1 MGRINVFTLE
11 ASITLDASSYESEMA
26 KAAKTAKDTGN
37 AVSTSSS
44 AMESAM
50 IKVPVAADKVAKGME
65 NLGKSTTKAS
75 DGIDG
80 VKKTTEETK
89 KPLGEI
95 PPLTQKVKSA
105 FEKLSESVTKQ
116 ASDLDEL
123 KAKYASLYLEQGE
136 ESAEAQEVARQITE
150 LSTSLGENKAKIS
163 EAVDAAN
170 KFDTTMHD
178 TSEAV
183 DDVAEAV
190 EDAGDKTNLFADILK
205 ANLASGAII
214 SGVKKLAGVVAD
226 VGKAAYT
233 SYAQHEQLTDGI
245 KKLYGDAAQ
254 AVISNANGAYKSAQM
269 SANSYM
275 SNIMGFSA
283 ALVESLNKDQKE
295 AAKVA
300 DTALRDVA
308 DNANAFGKYTVEELA
323 GVYQA
328 LAKGQYQTLD
338 NLMLGFAGTKEGL
351 QQLLDKANELNE
363 EQGIHTQYSINNFA
377 DIVNAIHKVQEEM
390 GIAGTASGEAAN
402 TIEGSTAMAKAAW
415 ENLATGMADSSA
427 DMEGLTKDF
436 VDSVFTAGRNIIPRV
451 QQIVTGV
458 GTATVEAIS
467 YLRETN
473 SAIDL
478 LVTAFEFA
486 ATAATVAGTAIGANM
501 AGKAIA
507 NIATIFTANA
517 SALAFFTAE
526 SGKAAVAE
534 ATLNGVFSVSEI
546 AVGVLT
552 GKISLATAAQY
563 AWNTAINA
571 NPIGLIAAAVA
582 ALAIGIGKATKAHKD
597 FVKELAG
604 EPQTVEEARAK
615 VEELEQQYEEAS
627 KARLE
632 AFSSDAGF
640 SGDTVE
646 MERLAEAI
654 KQAKQN
660 LADLEAQEQAA
671 AEEAAKPVNVIK
683 AASEEYA
690 ATAQSILED
699 YQNTYTTIY
708 NGLHDVGSAF
718 TSQIEVAKMSWDD
731 FMGNLKGNTEVLQQI
746 DEDFAFVSEKA
757 DLAGISVDGLSQYL
771 ASMSTGEQAGFLAGL
786 RDELEDMS
794 GGTDG
799 LSKKL
804 AELMDNVSA
813 YEAAGAETSDGL
825 ALAVE
830 NVNARMQEAADS
842 YVEKVGD
849 LDQEAEATEAA
860 TNTMSGLVAGIDS
873 STPGVLAKLDSLASQ
888 MKSRLTNSFA
898 NYTLTIKANIKG
910 SNVPGA
916 KSGLDYVPYDDYL
929 VRLHKGEK
937 VLTAEEARAYRAG
950 ESAGASGGADYDGAG
965 FSGGSRGVTIIQN
978 IQSVAQTPVELAAAT
993 EAYFTQARW
1002 TI

>member
-1 MGRINVFTLE
+1 MGANVFNLE
-11 ASITLDASSYESEMA
+11 ATITLNADEYERSLKDSE
-26 KAAKTAKDTGN
+26 
-37 AVSTSSS
+37 
-44 AMESAM
+44 
-50 IKVPVAADKVAKGME
+50 
-65 NLGKSTTKAS
+65 
-75 DGIDG
+75 
-80 VKKTTEETK
+80 KKT
-89 KPLGEI
+89 
-95 PPLTQKVKSA
+95 
-105 FEKLSESVTKQ
+105 
-116 ASDLDEL
+116 
-123 KAKYASLYLEQGE
+123 
-136 ESAEAQEVARQITE
+136 
-150 LSTSLGENKAKIS
+150 ST
-163 EAVDAAN
+163 
-170 KFDTTMHD
+170 
-178 TSEAV
+178 
-183 DDVAEAV
+183 
-190 EDAGDKTNLFADILK
+190 FADVLK
-205 ANLASGAII
+205 ANLASDTIKA
-214 SGVKKLAGVVAD
+214 GVKKLAGVVAD

-233 SYAQHEQLTDGI
+233 SYARYEQLAGGAQ
-245 KKLYGDAAQ
+245 LMFGDAYDFVAEK
-254 AVISNANGAYKSAQM
+254 ARNAYETVQM
-269 SANSYM
+269 SQNDYLQQVNGFATGLKTALGGNVQAAAKLADKVITAEANVVAATGNTQEAVQNAFNGIMKSNYTMLDNLQLGITPTKEGFQQLIDKVNEWNAENGEATSYTID
-275 SNIMGFSA
+275 NLADCQA
-283 ALVESLNKDQKE
+283 ALVDYIEMQGLAGYAANE
-295 AAKVA
+295 AA
-300 DTALRDVA
+300 
-308 DNANAFGKYTVEELA
+308 G
-323 GVYQA
+323 
-328 LAKGQYQTLD
+328 
-338 NLMLGFAGTKEGL
+338 
-351 QQLLDKANELNE
+351 
-363 EQGIHTQYSINNFA
+363 
-377 DIVNAIHKVQEEM
+377 
-390 GIAGTASGEAAN
+390 
-402 TIEGSTAMAKAAW
+402 TIEGSTASMKAAW
-415 ENLATGMADSSA
+415 QNLATGMADSSA

-436 VDSVFTAGRNIIPRV
+436 VDSVFTAGKNIIPRV

-486 ATAATVAGTAIGANM
+486 ATAATVAGTAIAANM

-507 NIATIFTANA
+507 NIATVFTANA

-632 AFSSDAGF
+632 MFTSDAGF

-671 AEEAAKPVNVIK
+671 AEEAAKPANVIK

-690 ATAQSILED
+690 AAAQSILED

-718 TSQIEVAKMSWDD
+718 TSKIEVAKMSWDD

-757 DLAGISVDGLSQYL
+757 DLAGVSIDGLAQYL
-771 ASMSTGEQAGFLAGL
+771 ASMSTGEQAGFLAGV
-786 RDELEDMS
+786 RKELEDMS

-799 LSKKL
+799 LSRKF
-804 AELMDNVSA
+804 ATLMDGISA
-813 YEAAGAETSDGL
+813 YEAAGTETSDGL

-849 LDQEAEATEAA
+849 LDQEAAATEAA

-950 ESAGASGGADYDGAG
+950 ESAGTSGGADYDGVGFAG
-965 FSGGSRGVTIIQN
+965 GGRGVTIIQN
-978 IQSVAQTPVELAAAT
+978 INSPVQSEVELAAAT

>member
-1 MGRINVFTLE
+1 
-11 ASITLDASSYESEMA
+11 
-26 KAAKTAKDTGN
+26 
-37 AVSTSSS
+37 
-44 AMESAM
+44 
-50 IKVPVAADKVAKGME
+50 
-65 NLGKSTTKAS
+65 
-75 DGIDG
+75 
-80 VKKTTEETK
+80 
-89 KPLGEI
+89 
-95 PPLTQKVKSA
+95 
-105 FEKLSESVTKQ
+105 
-116 ASDLDEL
+116 
-123 KAKYASLYLEQGE
+123 
-136 ESAEAQEVARQITE
+136 
-150 LSTSLGENKAKIS
+150 
-163 EAVDAAN
+163 
-170 KFDTTMHD
+170 
-178 TSEAV
+178 
-183 DDVAEAV
+183 
-190 EDAGDKTNLFADILK
+190 
-205 ANLASGAII
+205 
-214 SGVKKLAGVVAD
+214 
-226 VGKAAYT
+226 
-233 SYAQHEQLTDGI
+233 
-245 KKLYGDAAQ
+245 
-254 AVISNANGAYKSAQM
+254 
-269 SANSYM
+269 
-275 SNIMGFSA
+275 MGFSA

-363 EQGIHTQYSINNFA
+363 EQGIHTQYSVDNFA

-390 GIAGTASGEAAN
+390 GIAGTASGEAAG
-402 TIEGSTAMAKAAW
+402 TIEGSTASMKAAW
-415 ENLATGMADSSA
+415 ENLATGIADENA
-427 DMEGLTKDF
+427 DIDKLTKGF
-436 VDSVFTAGRNIIPRV
+436 VDSVVAAGDNVVPRV
-451 QQIVTGV
+451 KQIVTGL
-458 GTATVEAIS
+458 GTATTEAIS

-473 SAIDL
+473 STIG
-478 LVTAFEFA
+478 LVITVLEGA
-486 ATAATVAGTAIGANM
+486 ADAAVVVGA
-501 AGKAIA
+501 A
-507 NIATIFTANA
+507 FTANLAGKTIAGIATNFMEIA
-517 SALAFFTAE
+517 SALELTTIE
-526 SGKAAVAE
+526 SGRAAVAQ
-534 ATLNGVFSVSEI
+534 ATLSGTFTVSEI

-552 GKISLATAAQY
+552 GQISLATAAQY
-563 AWNTAINA
+563 AWNTAIKA
-571 NPIGLIAAAVA
+571 NPIGLFAAAVA

-646 MERLAEAI
+646 MDRLSEAI

-671 AEEAAKPVNVIK
+671 AEEAAKPANVIK

-690 ATAQSILED
+690 AAAQSILED

-718 TSQIEVAKMSWDD
+718 TSQIEVVKMSWDGL
-731 FMGNLKGNTEVLQQI
+731 MGNLHGNTEVLQQI
-746 DEDFAFVSEKA
+746 DEDFAFIREKA
-757 DLAGISVDGLSQYL
+757 DLAGVSIDGLGKYL
-771 ASMSTGEQAGFLAGL
+771 ASMSDGEKAGFLAGV
-786 RDELEDMS
+786 REELEDMS

-799 LSKKL
+799 LSRKF

-813 YEAAGAETSDGL
+813 YEAAGTETSDGL
-825 ALAVE
+825 ALAVA
-830 NVNARMQEAADS
+830 NVEARMQEAADS

-849 LDQEAEATEAA
+849 LDQEAAATEAA

-873 STPGVLAKLDSLASQ
+873 STPGVLDKLDSLASQ

>member
-1 MGRINVFTLE
+1 MAANVFELFATI
-11 ASITLDASSYESEMA
+11 SLDTDEYER
-26 KAAKTAKDTGN
+26 KLKD
-37 AVSTSSS
+37 S
-44 AMESAM
+44 
-50 IKVPVAADKVAKGME
+50 
-65 NLGKSTTKAS
+65 
-75 DGIDG
+75 
-80 VKKTTEETK
+80 
-89 KPLGEI
+89 
-95 PPLTQKVKSA
+95 
-105 FEKLSESVTKQ
+105 
-116 ASDLDEL
+116 
-123 KAKYASLYLEQGE
+123 
-136 ESAEAQEVARQITE
+136 
-150 LSTSLGENKAKIS
+150 ENK
-163 EAVDAAN
+163 
-170 KFDTTMHD
+170 
-178 TSEAV
+178 TS
-183 DDVAEAV
+183 
-190 EDAGDKTNLFADILK
+190 TFADVLK

-214 SGVKKLAGVVAD
+214 AGVKKLAGVVAD

-233 SYAQHEQLTDGI
+233 SYARYEQLAGGAQ
-245 KKLYGDAAQ
+245 LMFGDAYDFVAEK
-254 AVISNANGAYKSAQM
+254 ARNAYKTVQM
-269 SANSYM
+269 SQNDYLQQVNGFATGLKTALGGNVQAAAELADKVITAEADVVAATGTTQEAVQNAFNGIMKSNYTMLDNLQLGITPTKEGFQQLIDKVNEWNAENGEATSYTID
-275 SNIMGFSA
+275 NLADCQA
-283 ALVESLNKDQKE
+283 ALVDYIEMQGLAGYAANE
-295 AAKVA
+295 AA
-300 DTALRDVA
+300 
-308 DNANAFGKYTVEELA
+308 G
-323 GVYQA
+323 
-328 LAKGQYQTLD
+328 
-338 NLMLGFAGTKEGL
+338 
-351 QQLLDKANELNE
+351 
-363 EQGIHTQYSINNFA
+363 
-377 DIVNAIHKVQEEM
+377 
-390 GIAGTASGEAAN
+390 
-402 TIEGSTAMAKAAW
+402 TIEGSTASMKAAW
-415 ENLATGMADSSA
+415 QNLATGMADSNA
-427 DMEGLTKDF
+427 DIKGLTQDF
-436 VDSVFTAGRNIIPRV
+436 VDSVFTAGKNIVPRV

-467 YLRETN
+467 YLRGTN

-486 ATAATVAGTAIGANM
+486 ATAATVAGTAIGVNM

-517 SALAFFTAE
+517 SALSFFTAE

-552 GKISLATAAQY
+552 GQISLATAAQY

-671 AEEAAKPVNVIK
+671 AEEAAKPANVIK

-690 ATAQSILED
+690 AAAQSILED

-718 TSQIEVAKMSWDD
+718 TSQIEVVKMSWDD

-794 GGTDG
+794 GGTEG

-813 YEAAGAETSDGL
+813 YEAAGTETSDGL

-849 LDQEAEATEAA
+849 LDQEAAATEAA

>member
-1 MGRINVFTLE
+1 MAANVFELFATI
-11 ASITLDASSYESEMA
+11 SLDTDEYER
-26 KAAKTAKDTGN
+26 KLKD
-37 AVSTSSS
+37 S
-44 AMESAM
+44 
-50 IKVPVAADKVAKGME
+50 
-65 NLGKSTTKAS
+65 
-75 DGIDG
+75 
-80 VKKTTEETK
+80 
-89 KPLGEI
+89 
-95 PPLTQKVKSA
+95 
-105 FEKLSESVTKQ
+105 
-116 ASDLDEL
+116 
-123 KAKYASLYLEQGE
+123 
-136 ESAEAQEVARQITE
+136 
-150 LSTSLGENKAKIS
+150 ENK
-163 EAVDAAN
+163 
-170 KFDTTMHD
+170 
-178 TSEAV
+178 TS
-183 DDVAEAV
+183 
-190 EDAGDKTNLFADILK
+190 TFADVLK

-214 SGVKKLAGVVAD
+214 AGVKKLAGVVAD

-233 SYAQHEQLTDGI
+233 SYARYEQLAGGAQ
-245 KKLYGDAAQ
+245 LMFGDAYDFVAEKARNAYKTVQMSQNDYLQQVNGFATGLKTALGGNAQ
-254 AVISNANGAYKSAQM
+254 AAAELADKVITAEADVVAATGNSQEAVQNAFNGIMKSNYTMLDNLQLGIAPTKEGFQQLIDKVNEWNAENGEAT
-269 SANSYM
+269 SYTID
-275 SNIMGFSA
+275 NLADCQA
-283 ALVESLNKDQKE
+283 ALVDYIEMQGLAGYAANE
-295 AAKVA
+295 AA
-300 DTALRDVA
+300 
-308 DNANAFGKYTVEELA
+308 G
-323 GVYQA
+323 
-328 LAKGQYQTLD
+328 
-338 NLMLGFAGTKEGL
+338 
-351 QQLLDKANELNE
+351 
-363 EQGIHTQYSINNFA
+363 
-377 DIVNAIHKVQEEM
+377 
-390 GIAGTASGEAAN
+390 
-402 TIEGSTAMAKAAW
+402 TIEGSTASMKAAW
-415 ENLATGMADSSA
+415 QNLATGMADSNA

-458 GTATVEAIS
+458 GAATAEAIS

-486 ATAATVAGTAIGANM
+486 ATAATVAGTAIGASM

-552 GKISLATAAQY
+552 GQISLATAAQY

-671 AEEAAKPVNVIK
+671 AEEAAKPANVIK

-690 ATAQSILED
+690 AAAQSILED

-718 TSQIEVAKMSWDD
+718 TSQIEVVKMSWDD

-794 GGTDG
+794 GGTEG

-813 YEAAGAETSDGL
+813 YEAAGTETSDGL

-849 LDQEAEATEAA
+849 LDQEAAATEAA

>member
-1 MGRINVFTLE
+1 MAANVFELFATI
-11 ASITLDASSYESEMA
+11 SLDTDEYER
-26 KAAKTAKDTGN
+26 KLKD
-37 AVSTSSS
+37 S
-44 AMESAM
+44 
-50 IKVPVAADKVAKGME
+50 
-65 NLGKSTTKAS
+65 
-75 DGIDG
+75 
-80 VKKTTEETK
+80 
-89 KPLGEI
+89 
-95 PPLTQKVKSA
+95 
-105 FEKLSESVTKQ
+105 
-116 ASDLDEL
+116 
-123 KAKYASLYLEQGE
+123 
-136 ESAEAQEVARQITE
+136 
-150 LSTSLGENKAKIS
+150 ENK
-163 EAVDAAN
+163 
-170 KFDTTMHD
+170 
-178 TSEAV
+178 TS
-183 DDVAEAV
+183 
-190 EDAGDKTNLFADILK
+190 TFADVLK

-214 SGVKKLAGVVAD
+214 AGVKKLAGVVAD

-233 SYAQHEQLTDGI
+233 SYARYEQLAGGAQ
-245 KKLYGDAAQ
+245 LMFGDAYDFVAEK
-254 AVISNANGAYKSAQM
+254 ARNAYKTVQM
-269 SANSYM
+269 SQNDYLQQVNGFATGLKTALGGNVQAAAELADKVITAEADVVAATGNSQEAVQNAFNGIM
-275 SNIMGFSA
+275 KSNYTMLDNLQLGIAPTKEGFQQLIDKVNEWNAENGEATSYTIDNLADCQA
-283 ALVESLNKDQKE
+283 ALVDYIEMQGLAGYAANE
-295 AAKVA
+295 AA
-300 DTALRDVA
+300 
-308 DNANAFGKYTVEELA
+308 G
-323 GVYQA
+323 
-328 LAKGQYQTLD
+328 
-338 NLMLGFAGTKEGL
+338 
-351 QQLLDKANELNE
+351 
-363 EQGIHTQYSINNFA
+363 
-377 DIVNAIHKVQEEM
+377 
-390 GIAGTASGEAAN
+390 
-402 TIEGSTAMAKAAW
+402 TIEGSTASMKAAW
-415 ENLATGMADSSA
+415 QNLATGMADSNA

-436 VDSVFTAGRNIIPRV
+436 VDSVFTAGKNIIPRV

-486 ATAATVAGTAIGANM
+486 ATAATVAGTAIGASM

-552 GKISLATAAQY
+552 GQISLATAAQY

-671 AEEAAKPVNVIK
+671 AEEAAKPANVIK

-690 ATAQSILED
+690 AAAQSILED

-718 TSQIEVAKMSWDD
+718 TSQIEVVKMSWDGL
-731 FMGNLKGNTEVLQQI
+731 MGNLHGNTEVLQQI
-746 DEDFAFVSEKA
+746 DEDFAFIREKA
-757 DLAGISVDGLSQYL
+757 DLAGVSIDGLGKYL
-771 ASMSTGEQAGFLAGL
+771 ASMSDGEKAGFLAGV
-786 RDELEDMS
+786 REELEDMS

-799 LSKKL
+799 LSRKF

-813 YEAAGAETSDGL
+813 YEAAGTETSDGL

-830 NVNARMQEAADS
+830 NVKSRMQEAADS

-849 LDQEAEATEAA
+849 LDQEAAATEAA

-873 STPGVLAKLDSLASQ
+873 STPGVLDKLDSLASQ

-950 ESAGASGGADYDGAG
+950 KSAGASGGADYDGVGFAG
-965 FSGGSRGVTIIQN
+965 GGRGVTIIQN
-978 IQSVAQTPVELAAAT
+978 INSPVQSEVELAAAT
-993 EAYFTQARW
+993 EAYFIQARW

>member
-1 MGRINVFTLE
+1 MGANVFNLE
-11 ASITLDASSYESEMA
+11 ATITLNADEYERSLKDSE
-26 KAAKTAKDTGN
+26 
-37 AVSTSSS
+37 
-44 AMESAM
+44 
-50 IKVPVAADKVAKGME
+50 
-65 NLGKSTTKAS
+65 
-75 DGIDG
+75 
-80 VKKTTEETK
+80 KKT
-89 KPLGEI
+89 
-95 PPLTQKVKSA
+95 
-105 FEKLSESVTKQ
+105 
-116 ASDLDEL
+116 
-123 KAKYASLYLEQGE
+123 
-136 ESAEAQEVARQITE
+136 
-150 LSTSLGENKAKIS
+150 ST
-163 EAVDAAN
+163 
-170 KFDTTMHD
+170 
-178 TSEAV
+178 
-183 DDVAEAV
+183 
-190 EDAGDKTNLFADILK
+190 FADVLK
-205 ANLASGAII
+205 ANLASDTIKA
-214 SGVKKLAGVVAD
+214 GVKKLAGVVAD

-233 SYAQHEQLTDGI
+233 SYARYEQLAGGAQ
-245 KKLYGDAAQ
+245 LMFGDAYDSVAEK
-254 AVISNANGAYKSAQM
+254 ARNAYKTVQM
-269 SANSYM
+269 SQNDYLQQVNGFATGLKTALGGNVQAAAELADKVITAEADVVAATGNTQEAVQNAFNGIMKSNYTMLDNLQLGITPTKEGFQQLIDKVNEWNAENGKATSYTID
-275 SNIMGFSA
+275 NLADCQA
-283 ALVESLNKDQKE
+283 ALVDYIEMQGLAGYAANE
-295 AAKVA
+295 AA
-300 DTALRDVA
+300 D
-308 DNANAFGKYTVEELA
+308 
-323 GVYQA
+323 
-328 LAKGQYQTLD
+328 
-338 NLMLGFAGTKEGL
+338 
-351 QQLLDKANELNE
+351 
-363 EQGIHTQYSINNFA
+363 
-377 DIVNAIHKVQEEM
+377 
-390 GIAGTASGEAAN
+390 
-402 TIEGSTAMAKAAW
+402 TIEGSTASMKAAW
-415 ENLATGMADSSA
+415 QNLATGMADSNA
-427 DMEGLTKDF
+427 DIKGLTQDF

-478 LVTAFEFA
+478 LVAAFEFA
-486 ATAATVAGTAIGANM
+486 ATAATIAGTAIGASM

-526 SGKAAVAE
+526 SGRAAVAE

-552 GKISLATAAQY
+552 GQISLATAAQY

-582 ALAIGIGKATKAHKD
+582 ALAIGIGKATKAHKE

-632 AFSSDAGF
+632 MFSSDAGF

-646 MERLAEAI
+646 MERLSEAI

-718 TSQIEVAKMSWDD
+718 TSQIEVVKMSWDD
-731 FMGNLKGNTEVLQQI
+731 FMGNLTGNTEVLQQI
-746 DEDFAFVSEKA
+746 DEDFAFISEKA

-794 GGTDG
+794 GGTEG

-813 YEAAGAETSDGL
+813 YEAAGTETSDGL

-830 NVNARMQEAADS
+830 NVKSRMQEAADS

-849 LDQEAEATEAA
+849 LDMEAEATEAA

-873 STPGVLAKLDSLASQ
+873 STPGVLTKLDSLASQ

-950 ESAGASGGADYDGAG
+950 KPAGASGGADYDGVGFAG
-965 FSGGSRGVTIIQN
+965 GGRGVTIIQN
-978 IQSVAQTPVELAAAT
+978 INSPVQSEVELAAAT

>member
-1 MGRINVFTLE
+1 MAANVFE
-11 ASITLDASSYESEMA
+11 
-26 KAAKTAKDTGN
+26 
-37 AVSTSSS
+37 
-44 AMESAM
+44 
-50 IKVPVAADKVAKGME
+50 
-65 NLGKSTTKAS
+65 
-75 DGIDG
+75 
-80 VKKTTEETK
+80 
-89 KPLGEI
+89 
-95 PPLTQKVKSA
+95 
-105 FEKLSESVTKQ
+105 
-116 ASDLDEL
+116 
-123 KAKYASLYLEQGE
+123 
-136 ESAEAQEVARQITE
+136 
-150 LSTSLGENKAKIS
+150 
-163 EAVDAAN
+163 
-170 KFDTTMHD
+170 
-178 TSEAV
+178 
-183 DDVAEAV
+183 
-190 EDAGDKTNLFADILK
+190 LFATISLDTDEYERKLKDSGNKTSTFADVLK

-214 SGVKKLAGVVAD
+214 AGVKKLAGVVAD

-233 SYAQHEQLTDGI
+233 SYARYEQLAGGAQ
-245 KKLYGDAAQ
+245 LMFGDAYDFVAEK
-254 AVISNANGAYKSAQM
+254 ARNAYKTVQM
-269 SANSYM
+269 SQNDYLQQVNGFATGLKTALGGNVQAAAELADKVITAEADVVAATGNTQEAVQNAFNGIM
-275 SNIMGFSA
+275 KSNFTMLDNLQLGITPTKEGFQQLIDKVNEWNAENGEATAYTIDNLADCQA
-283 ALVESLNKDQKE
+283 ALVDYIEMQGLAGYAANE
-295 AAKVA
+295 AA
-300 DTALRDVA
+300 
-308 DNANAFGKYTVEELA
+308 G
-323 GVYQA
+323 
-328 LAKGQYQTLD
+328 
-338 NLMLGFAGTKEGL
+338 
-351 QQLLDKANELNE
+351 
-363 EQGIHTQYSINNFA
+363 
-377 DIVNAIHKVQEEM
+377 
-390 GIAGTASGEAAN
+390 
-402 TIEGSTAMAKAAW
+402 TIEGSTASMKAAW
-415 ENLATGMADSSA
+415 QNLATGMADSSA

-458 GTATVEAIS
+458 GAATAEAIS

-486 ATAATVAGTAIGANM
+486 ATAATVAGTAIGASM

-552 GKISLATAAQY
+552 GQISLATAAQY

-632 AFSSDAGF
+632 MFTSDAGF

-794 GGTDG
+794 GGTEG

-813 YEAAGAETSDGL
+813 YEAAGTETSDGL

>member
-1 MGRINVFTLE
+1 MAANVFELFATI
-11 ASITLDASSYESEMA
+11 SLDTDEYER
-26 KAAKTAKDTGN
+26 KLKD
-37 AVSTSSS
+37 S
-44 AMESAM
+44 
-50 IKVPVAADKVAKGME
+50 
-65 NLGKSTTKAS
+65 
-75 DGIDG
+75 
-80 VKKTTEETK
+80 
-89 KPLGEI
+89 
-95 PPLTQKVKSA
+95 
-105 FEKLSESVTKQ
+105 
-116 ASDLDEL
+116 
-123 KAKYASLYLEQGE
+123 
-136 ESAEAQEVARQITE
+136 
-150 LSTSLGENKAKIS
+150 ENK
-163 EAVDAAN
+163 
-170 KFDTTMHD
+170 
-178 TSEAV
+178 TS
-183 DDVAEAV
+183 
-190 EDAGDKTNLFADILK
+190 TFADVLK

-214 SGVKKLAGVVAD
+214 AGVKKLAGVVAD

-233 SYAQHEQLTDGI
+233 SYARYEQLAGGAQ
-245 KKLYGDAAQ
+245 LMFGDAYDFVAEK
-254 AVISNANGAYKSAQM
+254 ARNAYKTVQM
-269 SANSYM
+269 SQNDYLQQVNGFATGLKTALGGNVQAAAELADKVITAEADVVAATGNSQEAVQNAFNGIM
-275 SNIMGFSA
+275 KSNYTMLDNLQLGIAPTKEGFQQLIDKVNEWNAENGEATSYTIDNLADCQA
-283 ALVESLNKDQKE
+283 ALVDYIEMQGLAGYAANE
-295 AAKVA
+295 AA
-300 DTALRDVA
+300 
-308 DNANAFGKYTVEELA
+308 G
-323 GVYQA
+323 
-328 LAKGQYQTLD
+328 
-338 NLMLGFAGTKEGL
+338 
-351 QQLLDKANELNE
+351 
-363 EQGIHTQYSINNFA
+363 
-377 DIVNAIHKVQEEM
+377 
-390 GIAGTASGEAAN
+390 
-402 TIEGSTAMAKAAW
+402 TIEGSTASMKAAW
-415 ENLATGMADSSA
+415 QNLATGMADSNA

-436 VDSVFTAGRNIIPRV
+436 VDSVFTAGKNIIPRV

-486 ATAATVAGTAIGANM
+486 ATAATVAGTAIGASM

-552 GKISLATAAQY
+552 GQISLATAAQY

-671 AEEAAKPVNVIK
+671 AEEAAKPANVIK

-690 ATAQSILED
+690 AAAQSILED
-699 YQNTYTTIY
+699 YQNTYTSIY

-718 TSQIEVAKMSWDD
+718 TSQIEVVKMSWDGL
-731 FMGNLKGNTEVLQQI
+731 MGNLHGNTEVLQQI
-746 DEDFAFVSEKA
+746 DEDFAFIREKA
-757 DLAGISVDGLSQYL
+757 DLAGVSIDGLGKYL
-771 ASMSTGEQAGFLAGL
+771 ASMSDGEKAGFLAGV
-786 RDELEDMS
+786 REELEDMS

-799 LSKKL
+799 LSRKF

-813 YEAAGAETSDGL
+813 YEAAGTETSDGL

-849 LDQEAEATEAA
+849 LDQEAAATEAA
-860 TNTMSGLVAGIDS
+860 TNTMNGLVSGIDS

>member
-1 MGRINVFTLE
+1 MAANVFELFATI
-11 ASITLDASSYESEMA
+11 SLDTDEYER
-26 KAAKTAKDTGN
+26 KLKD
-37 AVSTSSS
+37 S
-44 AMESAM
+44 
-50 IKVPVAADKVAKGME
+50 
-65 NLGKSTTKAS
+65 
-75 DGIDG
+75 
-80 VKKTTEETK
+80 
-89 KPLGEI
+89 
-95 PPLTQKVKSA
+95 
-105 FEKLSESVTKQ
+105 
-116 ASDLDEL
+116 
-123 KAKYASLYLEQGE
+123 
-136 ESAEAQEVARQITE
+136 
-150 LSTSLGENKAKIS
+150 ENK
-163 EAVDAAN
+163 
-170 KFDTTMHD
+170 
-178 TSEAV
+178 TS
-183 DDVAEAV
+183 
-190 EDAGDKTNLFADILK
+190 TFADVLK

-214 SGVKKLAGVVAD
+214 AGVKKLAGVVTD

-363 EQGIHTQYSINNFA
+363 EQGIHTQYSIDNFA

-458 GTATVEAIS
+458 GTATAEAIS

-486 ATAATVAGTAIGANM
+486 ATAATVAGTAIGASM

-552 GKISLATAAQY
+552 GQISLATAAQY

-671 AEEAAKPVNVIK
+671 AEEAAKPANVIK

-690 ATAQSILED
+690 AAAQSILED

-794 GGTDG
+794 GGTEG

-813 YEAAGAETSDGL
+813 YEAAGTETSDGL

-830 NVNARMQEAADS
+830 NVNARMQETADS

-849 LDQEAEATEAA
+849 LDQEA
-860 TNTMSGLVAGIDS
+860 
-873 STPGVLAKLDSLASQ
+873 
-888 MKSRLTNSFA
+888 
-898 NYTLTIKANIKG
+898 
-910 SNVPGA
+910 
-916 KSGLDYVPYDDYL
+916 
-929 VRLHKGEK
+929 
-937 VLTAEEARAYRAG
+937 
-950 ESAGASGGADYDGAG
+950 
-965 FSGGSRGVTIIQN
+965 
-978 IQSVAQTPVELAAAT
+978 AAT
-993 EAYFTQARW
+993 EEIGRAHV
-1002 TI
+1002 

>member
-1 MGRINVFTLE
+1 MAANVFELFATI
-11 ASITLDASSYESEMA
+11 SLDTDEYER
-26 KAAKTAKDTGN
+26 KLKD
-37 AVSTSSS
+37 S
-44 AMESAM
+44 
-50 IKVPVAADKVAKGME
+50 
-65 NLGKSTTKAS
+65 
-75 DGIDG
+75 
-80 VKKTTEETK
+80 
-89 KPLGEI
+89 
-95 PPLTQKVKSA
+95 
-105 FEKLSESVTKQ
+105 
-116 ASDLDEL
+116 
-123 KAKYASLYLEQGE
+123 
-136 ESAEAQEVARQITE
+136 
-150 LSTSLGENKAKIS
+150 ENK
-163 EAVDAAN
+163 
-170 KFDTTMHD
+170 
-178 TSEAV
+178 TS
-183 DDVAEAV
+183 
-190 EDAGDKTNLFADILK
+190 TFADVLK
-205 ANLASGAII
+205 ANLASGAINA
-214 SGVKKLAGVVAD
+214 GVKKLAGVVAD

-233 SYAQHEQLTDGI
+233 SYARYEQLAGGAQ
-245 KKLYGDAAQ
+245 LMFGDAYDFVAEK
-254 AVISNANGAYKSAQM
+254 ARNAYKTVQM
-269 SANSYM
+269 SQNDYLQQVNGFATGLKTALGGNVQAAAELADKVIAAEADVVAATGNTQEAVQNAFNGIM
-275 SNIMGFSA
+275 KSNFTMLDNLQLGITPTKEGFQQLIDKVNEWNAENGEATAYTIDNLADCQA
-283 ALVESLNKDQKE
+283 ALVDYIEMQGLAGYAANE
-295 AAKVA
+295 AA
-300 DTALRDVA
+300 
-308 DNANAFGKYTVEELA
+308 G
-323 GVYQA
+323 
-328 LAKGQYQTLD
+328 
-338 NLMLGFAGTKEGL
+338 
-351 QQLLDKANELNE
+351 
-363 EQGIHTQYSINNFA
+363 
-377 DIVNAIHKVQEEM
+377 
-390 GIAGTASGEAAN
+390 
-402 TIEGSTAMAKAAW
+402 TIEGSTASMKAAW
-415 ENLATGMADSSA
+415 QNLATGMADSNA
-427 DMEGLTKDF
+427 DMEGLTQDF
-436 VDSVFTAGRNIIPRV
+436 VDSVFTAGKNIIPRV

-458 GTATVEAIS
+458 GTATAEAIS

-486 ATAATVAGTAIGANM
+486 ATAATVAGTAIGVNM

-552 GKISLATAAQY
+552 GQISLATAAQY

-582 ALAIGIGKATKAHKD
+582 ALAIGIGKATKAHKA

-632 AFSSDAGF
+632 MFTSDAGF

-718 TSQIEVAKMSWDD
+718 TSQIEVVKMSWDGL
-731 FMGNLKGNTEVLQQI
+731 MGNLHGNTEVLQQI
-746 DEDFAFVSEKA
+746 DEDFAFIREKA
-757 DLAGISVDGLSQYL
+757 DLAGVSIDGLGKYL
-771 ASMSTGEQAGFLAGL
+771 ASMSDGEKAGFLAGV
-786 RDELEDMS
+786 RKELEDMS

-799 LSKKL
+799 LSRKF
-804 AELMDNVSA
+804 ATLMDGISA
-813 YEAAGAETSDGL
+813 YEAAGTETSDGL

-849 LDQEAEATEAA
+849 LDQEAAATEAA

-873 STPGVLAKLDSLASQ
+873 STPGVLDKLDSLASQ

-950 ESAGASGGADYDGAG
+950 KSAGASGGADYDGVGFAG
-965 FSGGSRGVTIIQN
+965 GGRGVTIIQN
-978 IQSVAQTPVELAAAT
+978 INSPVQSEVELAAAT

>member
-1 MGRINVFTLE
+1 MAANVFELFATI
-11 ASITLDASSYESEMA
+11 SLDTDEYER
-26 KAAKTAKDTGN
+26 KLKD
-37 AVSTSSS
+37 S
-44 AMESAM
+44 
-50 IKVPVAADKVAKGME
+50 
-65 NLGKSTTKAS
+65 
-75 DGIDG
+75 
-80 VKKTTEETK
+80 
-89 KPLGEI
+89 
-95 PPLTQKVKSA
+95 
-105 FEKLSESVTKQ
+105 
-116 ASDLDEL
+116 
-123 KAKYASLYLEQGE
+123 
-136 ESAEAQEVARQITE
+136 
-150 LSTSLGENKAKIS
+150 ENK
-163 EAVDAAN
+163 
-170 KFDTTMHD
+170 
-178 TSEAV
+178 TS
-183 DDVAEAV
+183 
-190 EDAGDKTNLFADILK
+190 TFADVLK

-214 SGVKKLAGVVAD
+214 AGVKKLAGVVAD

-233 SYAQHEQLTDGI
+233 SYARYEQLASGAQ
-245 KKLYGDAAQ
+245 LMFGDAYDFVAEK
-254 AVISNANGAYKSAQM
+254 ARNAYKSVQM
-269 SANSYM
+269 SQNDYLQQVNGFATGLKTALGGNVQAAAELADKVITAEADVVAATGTTQEAVQNAFNGIMKSNYTMLDNLQLGIAPTKEGFQQLIDKVNEWNAENGEATSYTID
-275 SNIMGFSA
+275 NLADCQA
-283 ALVESLNKDQKE
+283 ALVDYIEMQGLAGYAANE
-295 AAKVA
+295 AA
-300 DTALRDVA
+300 
-308 DNANAFGKYTVEELA
+308 G
-323 GVYQA
+323 
-328 LAKGQYQTLD
+328 
-338 NLMLGFAGTKEGL
+338 
-351 QQLLDKANELNE
+351 
-363 EQGIHTQYSINNFA
+363 
-377 DIVNAIHKVQEEM
+377 
-390 GIAGTASGEAAN
+390 
-402 TIEGSTAMAKAAW
+402 TIEGSTASMKAAW
-415 ENLATGMADSSA
+415 QNLATGMADSSA

-436 VDSVFTAGRNIIPRV
+436 VDSVFTAGKNIIPRV

-552 GKISLATAAQY
+552 GQISLATAAQY

-718 TSQIEVAKMSWDD
+718 TSQIEVVKMSWDD
-731 FMGNLKGNTEVLQQI
+731 FMGNLTGNTEVLQQI
-746 DEDFAFVSEKA
+746 DEDFAFISEKA
-757 DLAGISVDGLSQYL
+757 DLAGISIDGLAQYL
-771 ASMSTGEQAGFLAGL
+771 ASMSTGEKAGFLAGA
-786 RDELEDMS
+786 REELEDMS
-794 GGTDG
+794 GGVDG
-799 LSKKL
+799 LRGKL
-804 AELMDNVSA
+804 ATLMDGVSA
-813 YEAAGAETSDGL
+813 YEAAGTESTDGL

-830 NVNARMQEAADS
+830 NVKARMQEAADS

-849 LDQEAEATEAA
+849 LDQEAAATEAA

-950 ESAGASGGADYDGAG
+950 KSAGASGGADYDGVGFAG
-965 FSGGSRGVTIIQN
+965 GGRGVTIIQN
-978 IQSVAQTPVELAAAT
+978 INSPVQSEVELAAAT

>member
-1 MGRINVFTLE
+1 MAANVFELFATI
-11 ASITLDASSYESEMA
+11 SLDTDEYER
-26 KAAKTAKDTGN
+26 KLKD
-37 AVSTSSS
+37 S
-44 AMESAM
+44 
-50 IKVPVAADKVAKGME
+50 
-65 NLGKSTTKAS
+65 
-75 DGIDG
+75 
-80 VKKTTEETK
+80 
-89 KPLGEI
+89 
-95 PPLTQKVKSA
+95 
-105 FEKLSESVTKQ
+105 
-116 ASDLDEL
+116 
-123 KAKYASLYLEQGE
+123 
-136 ESAEAQEVARQITE
+136 
-150 LSTSLGENKAKIS
+150 ENK
-163 EAVDAAN
+163 
-170 KFDTTMHD
+170 
-178 TSEAV
+178 TSTFS
-183 DDVAEAV
+183 DV
-190 EDAGDKTNLFADILK
+190 LK

-214 SGVKKLAGVVAD
+214 AGVKKLAGVVAD

-415 ENLATGMADSSA
+415 ENLATGMADSNA
-427 DMEGLTKDF
+427 DIKGLTQDF
-436 VDSVFTAGRNIIPRV
+436 VDSVFTAGKNIIPRV

-563 AWNTAINA
+563 AWNTAITA
-571 NPIGLIAAAVA
+571 NPLGVLAAAVA
-582 ALAIGIGKATKAHKD
+582 ALAIGIGKATKAHKA

-632 AFSSDAGF
+632 MFTSDAGF

-718 TSQIEVAKMSWDD
+718 TSQIEVVKMSWDD
-731 FMGNLKGNTEVLQQI
+731 FMGNLTGNTEVLQQI
-746 DEDFAFVSEKA
+746 DEDFAFISEKA
-757 DLAGISVDGLSQYL
+757 DLAGISIDGLAQYL
-771 ASMSTGEQAGFLAGL
+771 ASMSTGEKAGFLAGA
-786 RDELEDMS
+786 REELEDMS
-794 GGTDG
+794 GGVDG
-799 LSKKL
+799 LRGKL
-804 AELMDNVSA
+804 ATLMDGVSA
-813 YEAAGAETSDGL
+813 YEAAGTESTDGL

-830 NVNARMQEAADS
+830 NVKARMQEAADS

-849 LDQEAEATEAA
+849 LDQEAAATEAA

-950 ESAGASGGADYDGAG
+950 KSAGASGVADYDGVG

>member
-1 MGRINVFTLE
+1 MATNVFELFATI
-11 ASITLDASSYESEMA
+11 SLDTDEYER
-26 KAAKTAKDTGN
+26 KLKD
-37 AVSTSSS
+37 S
-44 AMESAM
+44 
-50 IKVPVAADKVAKGME
+50 
-65 NLGKSTTKAS
+65 
-75 DGIDG
+75 
-80 VKKTTEETK
+80 
-89 KPLGEI
+89 
-95 PPLTQKVKSA
+95 
-105 FEKLSESVTKQ
+105 
-116 ASDLDEL
+116 
-123 KAKYASLYLEQGE
+123 
-136 ESAEAQEVARQITE
+136 
-150 LSTSLGENKAKIS
+150 ENK
-163 EAVDAAN
+163 
-170 KFDTTMHD
+170 
-178 TSEAV
+178 TS
-183 DDVAEAV
+183 
-190 EDAGDKTNLFADILK
+190 TFADVLK
-205 ANLASGAII
+205 ANLASGAI
-214 SGVKKLAGVVAD
+214 SAGVKKLAGVVAD

-233 SYAQHEQLTDGI
+233 SYARYEQLAGGAQ
-245 KKLYGDAAQ
+245 LMFGDAYDFVAEK
-254 AVISNANGAYKSAQM
+254 ARNVYKTVQM
-269 SANSYM
+269 SQNDYLQQVNGFATGLKTALGGNVQAAAELADKVITAEADVVAATGNTQEAVQNAFNGIM
-275 SNIMGFSA
+275 KSNFTMLDNLQLGITPTKEGFQQLIDKVNEWNAENGEATAYTIDNLADCQA
-283 ALVESLNKDQKE
+283 ALVDYIEMQGLAGYAANE
-295 AAKVA
+295 AA
-300 DTALRDVA
+300 
-308 DNANAFGKYTVEELA
+308 G
-323 GVYQA
+323 
-328 LAKGQYQTLD
+328 
-338 NLMLGFAGTKEGL
+338 
-351 QQLLDKANELNE
+351 
-363 EQGIHTQYSINNFA
+363 
-377 DIVNAIHKVQEEM
+377 
-390 GIAGTASGEAAN
+390 
-402 TIEGSTAMAKAAW
+402 TIEGSTASMKAAW
-415 ENLATGMADSSA
+415 QNLATGMADSSA

-436 VDSVFTAGRNIIPRV
+436 VDSVFTAGKNIIPRV

-458 GTATVEAIS
+458 GTATAEAIS

-486 ATAATVAGTAIGANM
+486 ATAATVAGTAIGASM

-671 AEEAAKPVNVIK
+671 AEEAAKPANVIK

-690 ATAQSILED
+690 AAAQSILED

-757 DLAGISVDGLSQYL
+757 DLAGISIDGLAQYL
-771 ASMSTGEQAGFLAGL
+771 ASMSTGEKAGFLAGA
-786 RDELEDMS
+786 REELEDMS
-794 GGTDG
+794 GGVDG
-799 LSKKL
+799 LRGKL
-804 AELMDNVSA
+804 TTLMDGVSA
-813 YEAAGAETSDGL
+813 YEAAGTESTDGL

-830 NVNARMQEAADS
+830 NVKARMQEAADS

-849 LDQEAEATEAA
+849 LDQEAAATEAA

-937 VLTAEEARAYRAG
+937 VLTAEEARAYRTE
-950 ESAGASGGADYDGAG
+950 ESAGTSGGADYGGAG

>member
-1 MGRINVFTLE
+1 MAANVFELFATI
-11 ASITLDASSYESEMA
+11 SLDTDEYER
-26 KAAKTAKDTGN
+26 KLKD
-37 AVSTSSS
+37 S
-44 AMESAM
+44 
-50 IKVPVAADKVAKGME
+50 
-65 NLGKSTTKAS
+65 
-75 DGIDG
+75 
-80 VKKTTEETK
+80 
-89 KPLGEI
+89 
-95 PPLTQKVKSA
+95 
-105 FEKLSESVTKQ
+105 
-116 ASDLDEL
+116 
-123 KAKYASLYLEQGE
+123 
-136 ESAEAQEVARQITE
+136 
-150 LSTSLGENKAKIS
+150 ENK
-163 EAVDAAN
+163 
-170 KFDTTMHD
+170 
-178 TSEAV
+178 TS
-183 DDVAEAV
+183 
-190 EDAGDKTNLFADILK
+190 TFADVLK

-214 SGVKKLAGVVAD
+214 AGVKKLAGVVAD

-233 SYAQHEQLTDGI
+233 SYARYEQLAGGAQ
-245 KKLYGDAAQ
+245 LMFGDAYDFVAEK
-254 AVISNANGAYKSAQM
+254 ARNAYKTVQM
-269 SANSYM
+269 SQNDYLQQVNGFATGLKTALGGNVQAAAELADKVITAEADVVAATGNTQEAVQNAFNGIM
-275 SNIMGFSA
+275 KSNFTMLDNLQLGITPTKEGFQQLIDKVNEWNAENGEATAYTIDNLADCQA
-283 ALVESLNKDQKE
+283 ALVDYIEMQGLAGYAANE
-295 AAKVA
+295 AA
-300 DTALRDVA
+300 
-308 DNANAFGKYTVEELA
+308 G
-323 GVYQA
+323 
-328 LAKGQYQTLD
+328 
-338 NLMLGFAGTKEGL
+338 
-351 QQLLDKANELNE
+351 
-363 EQGIHTQYSINNFA
+363 
-377 DIVNAIHKVQEEM
+377 
-390 GIAGTASGEAAN
+390 
-402 TIEGSTAMAKAAW
+402 TIEGSTASMKAAW
-415 ENLATGMADSSA
+415 QNLATGMADSSA

-436 VDSVFTAGRNIIPRV
+436 VDSVFTAGKNIIPRV

-458 GTATVEAIS
+458 GTATAEAIS

-486 ATAATVAGTAIGANM
+486 ATAATVAGTAIGASM

-671 AEEAAKPVNVIK
+671 AEEAAKPANVIK

-690 ATAQSILED
+690 AAAQSILED

-757 DLAGISVDGLSQYL
+757 DLAGISIDGLAQYL
-771 ASMSTGEQAGFLAGL
+771 ASMSTGEKAGFLAGA
-786 RDELEDMS
+786 REELEDMS
-794 GGTDG
+794 GGVDG
-799 LSKKL
+799 LRGKL
-804 AELMDNVSA
+804 TTLMDGVSA
-813 YEAAGAETSDGL
+813 YEAAGTETSDGL

-849 LDQEAEATEAA
+849 LDQEAAATEAA

-873 STPGVLAKLDSLASQ
+873 STPGVLAKLDSLTSQ

-950 ESAGASGGADYDGAG
+950 KSAGASGGADYDGVGFAG
-965 FSGGSRGVTIIQN
+965 GGRGVTIIQN
-978 IQSVAQTPVELAAAT
+978 INSPVQSEVELAAAT

>member
-1 MGRINVFTLE
+1 MAANVFELFATI
-11 ASITLDASSYESEMA
+11 SLDTDEYER
-26 KAAKTAKDTGN
+26 KLKD
-37 AVSTSSS
+37 S
-44 AMESAM
+44 
-50 IKVPVAADKVAKGME
+50 
-65 NLGKSTTKAS
+65 
-75 DGIDG
+75 
-80 VKKTTEETK
+80 
-89 KPLGEI
+89 
-95 PPLTQKVKSA
+95 
-105 FEKLSESVTKQ
+105 
-116 ASDLDEL
+116 
-123 KAKYASLYLEQGE
+123 
-136 ESAEAQEVARQITE
+136 
-150 LSTSLGENKAKIS
+150 ENK
-163 EAVDAAN
+163 
-170 KFDTTMHD
+170 
-178 TSEAV
+178 TS
-183 DDVAEAV
+183 
-190 EDAGDKTNLFADILK
+190 TFADVLK

-214 SGVKKLAGVVAD
+214 AGVKKLAGVVAD

-233 SYAQHEQLTDGI
+233 SYARYEQLADGAQ
-245 KKLYGDAAQ
+245 LMFGDAYDFVAEK
-254 AVISNANGAYKSAQM
+254 ARNAYKTVQM
-269 SANSYM
+269 SQNDYLQQVNGFATGLKTALGGNVQAAAELADKVITAEADVVAATGNSQEAVQNAFNGIM
-275 SNIMGFSA
+275 KSNYTMLDNLQLGIAPTKEGFQQLIDKVNEWNAENSEATSYTIDNLADCQA
-283 ALVESLNKDQKE
+283 ALVDYIEMQGLAWYAANE
-295 AAKVA
+295 AA
-300 DTALRDVA
+300 
-308 DNANAFGKYTVEELA
+308 G
-323 GVYQA
+323 
-328 LAKGQYQTLD
+328 
-338 NLMLGFAGTKEGL
+338 
-351 QQLLDKANELNE
+351 
-363 EQGIHTQYSINNFA
+363 
-377 DIVNAIHKVQEEM
+377 
-390 GIAGTASGEAAN
+390 
-402 TIEGSTAMAKAAW
+402 TIEGSTASMKAAW
-415 ENLATGMADSSA
+415 QNLATGMADSNA

-436 VDSVFTAGRNIIPRV
+436 VDSVFTAGSNIIPRV

-458 GTATVEAIS
+458 GTATAEAIS

-486 ATAATVAGTAIGANM
+486 ATAATVAGTAIGVNM

-563 AWNTAINA
+563 AWNTAITA
-571 NPIGLIAAAVA
+571 NPLGVLAAAVA
-582 ALAIGIGKATKAHKD
+582 ALAIGIGKATKAHKEY
-597 FVKELAG
+597 VKELAG
-604 EPQTVEEARAK
+604 EPQTVEEARAR

-632 AFSSDAGF
+632 MFSSDAGF
-640 SGDTVE
+640 SGNTVE

-671 AEEAAKPVNVIK
+671 AEEAAKPANVIK

-690 ATAQSILED
+690 AAAQSILED

-718 TSQIEVAKMSWDD
+718 TSQIEVVKMSWDD
-731 FMGNLKGNTEVLQQI
+731 FMGNLTGNTEVLQQI
-746 DEDFAFVSEKA
+746 DEDFAFISEKA

-794 GGTDG
+794 GGTEG

-813 YEAAGAETSDGL
+813 YEAAGTETSDGL

-849 LDQEAEATEAA
+849 LDQEAAATEAA
-860 TNTMSGLVAGIDS
+860 TNTMNGLVAGIDS

-937 VLTAEEARAYRAG
+937 VLTAEEARAYRAE
-950 ESAGASGGADYDGAG
+950 ESAGTSGGADYGGAG

>member
-1 MGRINVFTLE
+1 MAANVFELFATI
-11 ASITLDASSYESEMA
+11 SLDTDEYER
-26 KAAKTAKDTGN
+26 KLKD
-37 AVSTSSS
+37 S
-44 AMESAM
+44 
-50 IKVPVAADKVAKGME
+50 
-65 NLGKSTTKAS
+65 
-75 DGIDG
+75 
-80 VKKTTEETK
+80 
-89 KPLGEI
+89 
-95 PPLTQKVKSA
+95 
-105 FEKLSESVTKQ
+105 
-116 ASDLDEL
+116 
-123 KAKYASLYLEQGE
+123 
-136 ESAEAQEVARQITE
+136 
-150 LSTSLGENKAKIS
+150 ENK
-163 EAVDAAN
+163 
-170 KFDTTMHD
+170 
-178 TSEAV
+178 TS
-183 DDVAEAV
+183 
-190 EDAGDKTNLFADILK
+190 TFADVLK

-214 SGVKKLAGVVAD
+214 AGVKKLAGVVAD

-233 SYAQHEQLTDGI
+233 SYARYEQLAGGAQ
-245 KKLYGDAAQ
+245 LMFGDAYDFVAEK
-254 AVISNANGAYKSAQM
+254 ARNAYKTVQM
-269 SANSYM
+269 SQNDYLQQVNGFATGLKTALGGNVQAAAELADKVITAEADVVAATGNTQEAVQNAFNGIMKSNYTMLDNLQLGITPTKEGFQQLIDKVNEWNAENGEATSYTID
-275 SNIMGFSA
+275 NLADCQA
-283 ALVESLNKDQKE
+283 ALVDYIEMQGLSNYAAEE
-295 AAKVA
+295 AA
-300 DTALRDVA
+300 R
-308 DNANAFGKYTVEELA
+308 
-323 GVYQA
+323 
-328 LAKGQYQTLD
+328 
-338 NLMLGFAGTKEGL
+338 
-351 QQLLDKANELNE
+351 
-363 EQGIHTQYSINNFA
+363 
-377 DIVNAIHKVQEEM
+377 
-390 GIAGTASGEAAN
+390 
-402 TIEGSTAMAKAAW
+402 TIEGSTASMKAAW
-415 ENLATGMADSSA
+415 QNLATGMADSSA
-427 DMEGLTKDF
+427 DMEGLTQDF
-436 VDSVFTAGRNIIPRV
+436 VDSVFTAGKNIIPRV

-486 ATAATVAGTAIGANM
+486 ATAATVAGTAIGVNM

-563 AWNTAINA
+563 AWNTAIAA
-571 NPIGLIAAAVA
+571 NPLGVLAAAVA
-582 ALAIGIGKATKAHKD
+582 ALAIGIGKATKAHKE

-632 AFSSDAGF
+632 MFSSDAGF

-646 MERLAEAI
+646 MDRLSEAI

-671 AEEAAKPVNVIK
+671 AEEAAKPANVIK

-690 ATAQSILED
+690 AAAQSILED

-794 GGTDG
+794 GGTEG

-804 AELMDNVSA
+804 AELMDGISA
-813 YEAAGAETSDGL
+813 FESSGTGYTDRL

-849 LDQEAEATEAA
+849 LDQEAAATEAA

-873 STPGVLAKLDSLASQ
+873 STPGVLDKLDSLASQ

-950 ESAGASGGADYDGAG
+950 KSAGASGGADYDGVGFAG
-965 FSGGSRGVTIIQN
+965 GGRGVTIIQN
-978 IQSVAQTPVELAAAT
+978 IYSPVQSEVELAAAT

>member
-1 MGRINVFTLE
+1 MAANVF
-11 ASITLDASSYESEMA
+11 
-26 KAAKTAKDTGN
+26 
-37 AVSTSSS
+37 
-44 AMESAM
+44 
-50 IKVPVAADKVAKGME
+50 
-65 NLGKSTTKAS
+65 
-75 DGIDG
+75 
-80 VKKTTEETK
+80 
-89 KPLGEI
+89 
-95 PPLTQKVKSA
+95 
-105 FEKLSESVTKQ
+105 
-116 ASDLDEL
+116 EL
-123 KAKYASLYLEQGE
+123 FAT
-136 ESAEAQEVARQITE
+136 I
-150 LSTSLGENKAKIS
+150 SLGTDEYERKLKDSENK
-163 EAVDAAN
+163 
-170 KFDTTMHD
+170 
-178 TSEAV
+178 TS
-183 DDVAEAV
+183 
-190 EDAGDKTNLFADILK
+190 TFADVLK
-205 ANLASGAII
+205 ANLASGAITA
-214 SGVKKLAGVVAD
+214 GVKKLAGVVAD

-233 SYAQHEQLTDGI
+233 SYARYEQLAGGAQ
-245 KKLYGDAAQ
+245 LMFGDAYDFVAEK
-254 AVISNANGAYKSAQM
+254 ARNAYETVQM
-269 SANSYM
+269 SQNDYLQQVNGFATGLKTALGGNVQAAAELADKVITAEADVVAATGNTQEAVQNAFNGIM
-275 SNIMGFSA
+275 KSNFTMLDNLQLGITPTKEGFQQLIDKVNEWNAENGEATAYTIDNLADCQA
-283 ALVESLNKDQKE
+283 ALVDYIEMQGLAGYAANE
-295 AAKVA
+295 AA
-300 DTALRDVA
+300 
-308 DNANAFGKYTVEELA
+308 G
-323 GVYQA
+323 
-328 LAKGQYQTLD
+328 
-338 NLMLGFAGTKEGL
+338 
-351 QQLLDKANELNE
+351 
-363 EQGIHTQYSINNFA
+363 
-377 DIVNAIHKVQEEM
+377 
-390 GIAGTASGEAAN
+390 
-402 TIEGSTAMAKAAW
+402 TIEGSTASMKAAW
-415 ENLATGMADSSA
+415 QNLATGMADSSA

-436 VDSVFTAGRNIIPRV
+436 VDSVFTAGKNIIPRV

-458 GTATVEAIS
+458 GAATAEAIS

-473 SAIDL
+473 GAIDL

-486 ATAATVAGTAIGANM
+486 ATAATVAGTAIGVNM

-552 GKISLATAAQY
+552 GQISLATAAQY

-582 ALAIGIGKATKAHKD
+582 ALAIGIGKATKAHKA

-632 AFSSDAGF
+632 MFTSDAGF

-646 MERLAEAI
+646 MERLSEAI

-671 AEEAAKPVNVIK
+671 AEEAAKPANVIK

-690 ATAQSILED
+690 AAAQSILED

-718 TSQIEVAKMSWDD
+718 TSQIEIAKMSWDD

-794 GGTDG
+794 GGTEG

-813 YEAAGAETSDGL
+813 YEAAGTETSDGL

-849 LDQEAEATEAA
+849 LDQEAAATEAA

-937 VLTAEEARAYRAG
+937 VLTAEEARAYRAE

>member
-1 MGRINVFTLE
+1 MAANVFELFATI
-11 ASITLDASSYESEMA
+11 SLDTDEYER
-26 KAAKTAKDTGN
+26 KLKD
-37 AVSTSSS
+37 S
-44 AMESAM
+44 
-50 IKVPVAADKVAKGME
+50 
-65 NLGKSTTKAS
+65 
-75 DGIDG
+75 
-80 VKKTTEETK
+80 
-89 KPLGEI
+89 
-95 PPLTQKVKSA
+95 
-105 FEKLSESVTKQ
+105 
-116 ASDLDEL
+116 
-123 KAKYASLYLEQGE
+123 
-136 ESAEAQEVARQITE
+136 
-150 LSTSLGENKAKIS
+150 ENK
-163 EAVDAAN
+163 
-170 KFDTTMHD
+170 
-178 TSEAV
+178 TS
-183 DDVAEAV
+183 
-190 EDAGDKTNLFADILK
+190 TFADVLK

-214 SGVKKLAGVVAD
+214 AGVKKLAGVVAD

-233 SYAQHEQLTDGI
+233 SYARYEQLASGAQ
-245 KKLYGDAAQ
+245 LMFGDAYDFVAEK
-254 AVISNANGAYKSAQM
+254 ARNAYKTVQM
-269 SANSYM
+269 SQNDYLQQVNGFATGLKTALGGNVQAAAELADKVITAEADVVAATGNSQEAVQNAFNGIM
-275 SNIMGFSA
+275 KSNYTMLDNLQLGIAPTKEGFQQLIDKVNEWNAENGEATSYTIDNLADCQA
-283 ALVESLNKDQKE
+283 ALVDYIEMQGLAGYAANE
-295 AAKVA
+295 AA
-300 DTALRDVA
+300 
-308 DNANAFGKYTVEELA
+308 G
-323 GVYQA
+323 
-328 LAKGQYQTLD
+328 
-338 NLMLGFAGTKEGL
+338 
-351 QQLLDKANELNE
+351 
-363 EQGIHTQYSINNFA
+363 
-377 DIVNAIHKVQEEM
+377 
-390 GIAGTASGEAAN
+390 
-402 TIEGSTAMAKAAW
+402 TIEGSTASMKAAW
-415 ENLATGMADSSA
+415 QNLATGMADSNA

-436 VDSVFTAGRNIIPRV
+436 VDSVFTAGKNIIPRV

-486 ATAATVAGTAIGANM
+486 ATAATVAGTAIGASM

-552 GKISLATAAQY
+552 GQISLATAAQY

-671 AEEAAKPVNVIK
+671 AEEAAKPANVIK

-690 ATAQSILED
+690 AAAQSILED

-718 TSQIEVAKMSWDD
+718 TSQIEVVKMSWDD

-771 ASMSTGEQAGFLAGL
+771 ASMSTGEQAGFLAGI

-813 YEAAGAETSDGL
+813 YEAAGTETPDRL

-842 YVEKVGD
+842 YVEKAGD
-849 LDQEAEATEAA
+849 LDQEAAATEAA

>member
-1 MGRINVFTLE
+1 MAANVFELFATI
-11 ASITLDASSYESEMA
+11 SLDTDEYER
-26 KAAKTAKDTGN
+26 KLKD
-37 AVSTSSS
+37 S
-44 AMESAM
+44 
-50 IKVPVAADKVAKGME
+50 
-65 NLGKSTTKAS
+65 
-75 DGIDG
+75 
-80 VKKTTEETK
+80 
-89 KPLGEI
+89 
-95 PPLTQKVKSA
+95 
-105 FEKLSESVTKQ
+105 
-116 ASDLDEL
+116 
-123 KAKYASLYLEQGE
+123 
-136 ESAEAQEVARQITE
+136 
-150 LSTSLGENKAKIS
+150 ENK
-163 EAVDAAN
+163 
-170 KFDTTMHD
+170 
-178 TSEAV
+178 TS
-183 DDVAEAV
+183 
-190 EDAGDKTNLFADILK
+190 TFADVLK

-214 SGVKKLAGVVAD
+214 AGVKKLAGVVAD

-436 VDSVFTAGRNIIPRV
+436 VDSVFTAGKNIIPRV

-486 ATAATVAGTAIGANM
+486 ATAATVAGTAIGVNM

-552 GKISLATAAQY
+552 GQISLATAAQY
-563 AWNTAINA
+563 AWNTAIKA

-582 ALAIGIGKATKAHKD
+582 ALAIGIGKATKAHKE

-632 AFSSDAGF
+632 MFTSDAGF

-671 AEEAAKPVNVIK
+671 AEEAAKPANVIK

-690 ATAQSILED
+690 AAAQSILED

-794 GGTDG
+794 GGTEG

-813 YEAAGAETSDGL
+813 YEAAGTETSDGL

-849 LDQEAEATEAA
+849 LDQEAAATEAA
-860 TNTMSGLVAGIDS
+860 TNTMNGLVSGIDS

-993 EAYFTQARW
+993 EAYFTQVRW

>member
-1 MGRINVFTLE
+1 MAANVFELFATI
-11 ASITLDASSYESEMA
+11 SLDTDEYER
-26 KAAKTAKDTGN
+26 KLKD
-37 AVSTSSS
+37 S
-44 AMESAM
+44 
-50 IKVPVAADKVAKGME
+50 
-65 NLGKSTTKAS
+65 
-75 DGIDG
+75 
-80 VKKTTEETK
+80 
-89 KPLGEI
+89 
-95 PPLTQKVKSA
+95 
-105 FEKLSESVTKQ
+105 
-116 ASDLDEL
+116 
-123 KAKYASLYLEQGE
+123 
-136 ESAEAQEVARQITE
+136 
-150 LSTSLGENKAKIS
+150 ENK
-163 EAVDAAN
+163 
-170 KFDTTMHD
+170 
-178 TSEAV
+178 TS
-183 DDVAEAV
+183 
-190 EDAGDKTNLFADILK
+190 TFADVLK

-214 SGVKKLAGVVAD
+214 AGVKKLAGVVAD

-233 SYAQHEQLTDGI
+233 SYARYEQLASGAQ
-245 KKLYGDAAQ
+245 LMFGDAYDFVAEK
-254 AVISNANGAYKSAQM
+254 ARNAYKSVQM
-269 SANSYM
+269 SQNDYLQQVNGFATGLKTALGGNVQAAAKLADKVITAEADVVAATGNTQEAVQNAFNGIM
-275 SNIMGFSA
+275 KSNFTMLDNLQLGITPTKEGFQQLIDKVNEWNAENGEATAYTIDNLADCQA
-283 ALVESLNKDQKE
+283 ALVDYIEMQGLSNYAAEE
-295 AAKVA
+295 AA
-300 DTALRDVA
+300 R
-308 DNANAFGKYTVEELA
+308 
-323 GVYQA
+323 
-328 LAKGQYQTLD
+328 
-338 NLMLGFAGTKEGL
+338 
-351 QQLLDKANELNE
+351 
-363 EQGIHTQYSINNFA
+363 
-377 DIVNAIHKVQEEM
+377 
-390 GIAGTASGEAAN
+390 
-402 TIEGSTAMAKAAW
+402 TIEGSTASMKAAW
-415 ENLATGMADSSA
+415 QNLATGMADSSA
-427 DMEGLTKDF
+427 DMEGLTQDF
-436 VDSVFTAGRNIIPRV
+436 VDSVFTAGKNIIPRV

-478 LVTAFEFA
+478 LVTAFELA
-486 ATAATVAGTAIGANM
+486 ATAATVAGTAIGVNM

-563 AWNTAINA
+563 AWNTAITA
-571 NPIGLIAAAVA
+571 NPLGVLAAAVA
-582 ALAIGIGKATKAHKD
+582 ALAIGIGKATKAHKA

-632 AFSSDAGF
+632 MFTSDAGF

-718 TSQIEVAKMSWDD
+718 TSQIEVVKMSWDD
-731 FMGNLKGNTEVLQQI
+731 FMGNLTGNTEVLQQI
-746 DEDFAFVSEKA
+746 DEDFAFISEKA
-757 DLAGISVDGLSQYL
+757 DLAGISIDGLAQYL
-771 ASMSTGEQAGFLAGL
+771 ASMSTGEKAGFLAGA
-786 RDELEDMS
+786 REELEDMS
-794 GGTDG
+794 GGVDG
-799 LSKKL
+799 LRGKL
-804 AELMDNVSA
+804 ATLMDGVSA
-813 YEAAGAETSDGL
+813 YEAAGTESTDGL

-830 NVNARMQEAADS
+830 NVKARMQEAADS

-849 LDQEAEATEAA
+849 LDQEAAATEAA

-950 ESAGASGGADYDGAG
+950 KSAGASGVADYDGG
-965 FSGGSRGVTIIQN
+965 GVSGGSRGVTIIQN

>member
-1 MGRINVFTLE
+1 MAANVFELFATI
-11 ASITLDASSYESEMA
+11 SLDTDEYERNL
-26 KAAKTAKDTGN
+26 KD
-37 AVSTSSS
+37 S
-44 AMESAM
+44 
-50 IKVPVAADKVAKGME
+50 
-65 NLGKSTTKAS
+65 
-75 DGIDG
+75 
-80 VKKTTEETK
+80 
-89 KPLGEI
+89 
-95 PPLTQKVKSA
+95 
-105 FEKLSESVTKQ
+105 
-116 ASDLDEL
+116 
-123 KAKYASLYLEQGE
+123 
-136 ESAEAQEVARQITE
+136 
-150 LSTSLGENKAKIS
+150 ENK
-163 EAVDAAN
+163 
-170 KFDTTMHD
+170 
-178 TSEAV
+178 TS
-183 DDVAEAV
+183 
-190 EDAGDKTNLFADILK
+190 TFADVLK

-214 SGVKKLAGVVAD
+214 AGVKKLAGVVAD

-390 GIAGTASGEAAN
+390 GIAGTASGEAAG
-402 TIEGSTAMAKAAW
+402 TIEGSTASMKAAW
-415 ENLATGMADSSA
+415 ENLATGIADENA
-427 DMEGLTKDF
+427 DIDKLTKGF
-436 VDSVFTAGRNIIPRV
+436 VDSVVAAGDNVVPRV
-451 QQIVTGV
+451 KQIVTGL
-458 GTATVEAIS
+458 GTATTEAIS

-473 SAIDL
+473 STIG
-478 LVTAFEFA
+478 LVITVLEGA
-486 ATAATVAGTAIGANM
+486 ADAAVVVGA
-501 AGKAIA
+501 A
-507 NIATIFTANA
+507 FTANLAGKTIAGIATNFMEIA
-517 SALAFFTAE
+517 SALELTTIE
-526 SGKAAVAE
+526 SGRAAVAQ
-534 ATLNGVFSVSEI
+534 ATLSGAFTVSEI

-552 GKISLATAAQY
+552 GQISLATAAQY
-563 AWNTAINA
+563 AWNTAIKA

-582 ALAIGIGKATKAHKD
+582 ALAIGIGKATKAHKE

-632 AFSSDAGF
+632 MFTSDAGF

-646 MERLAEAI
+646 MERLSEAI

-671 AEEAAKPVNVIK
+671 AEEAAKPANVIK

-690 ATAQSILED
+690 AAAQSILED

-708 NGLHDVGSAF
+708 NGMHDVGSAF
-718 TSQIEVAKMSWDD
+718 TSQIEVAKMSWND

-757 DLAGISVDGLSQYL
+757 DLAGVSIDGLAQYL

-794 GGTDG
+794 GGTEG

-813 YEAAGAETSDGL
+813 YEAAGTETSDGL

-830 NVNARMQEAADS
+830 NVKSRMQEAADS

-849 LDQEAEATEAA
+849 LDQEAAATEAA

-937 VLTAEEARAYRAG
+937 VLTAEEARAYRS
-950 ESAGASGGADYDGAG
+950 EKSAGASGGADYDGVG
-965 FSGGSRGVTIIQN
+965 FFGGSRGVTIIQN

>member
-1 MGRINVFTLE
+1 MAANVFELFATI
-11 ASITLDASSYESEMA
+11 SLDTDEYER
-26 KAAKTAKDTGN
+26 KLKD
-37 AVSTSSS
+37 S
-44 AMESAM
+44 
-50 IKVPVAADKVAKGME
+50 
-65 NLGKSTTKAS
+65 
-75 DGIDG
+75 
-80 VKKTTEETK
+80 
-89 KPLGEI
+89 
-95 PPLTQKVKSA
+95 
-105 FEKLSESVTKQ
+105 
-116 ASDLDEL
+116 
-123 KAKYASLYLEQGE
+123 
-136 ESAEAQEVARQITE
+136 
-150 LSTSLGENKAKIS
+150 ENK
-163 EAVDAAN
+163 
-170 KFDTTMHD
+170 
-178 TSEAV
+178 TS
-183 DDVAEAV
+183 
-190 EDAGDKTNLFADILK
+190 TFADVLK

-214 SGVKKLAGVVAD
+214 AGVKKLAGVVAD

-233 SYAQHEQLTDGI
+233 SYARYEQLAGGAQ
-245 KKLYGDAAQ
+245 LMFGDAYDFVAEK
-254 AVISNANGAYKSAQM
+254 ARNAYKTVQM
-269 SANSYM
+269 SQNDYLQQVNGFATGLKTALGGNVQAAAELADKVITAEADVVAATGNSQEAVQNAFNGIM
-275 SNIMGFSA
+275 KSNYTMLDNLQLGIAPTKEGFQQLIDKVNEWNAENGEATSYTIDNLADCQA
-283 ALVESLNKDQKE
+283 ALVDYIEMQGLAGYAANE
-295 AAKVA
+295 AA
-300 DTALRDVA
+300 
-308 DNANAFGKYTVEELA
+308 G
-323 GVYQA
+323 
-328 LAKGQYQTLD
+328 
-338 NLMLGFAGTKEGL
+338 
-351 QQLLDKANELNE
+351 
-363 EQGIHTQYSINNFA
+363 
-377 DIVNAIHKVQEEM
+377 
-390 GIAGTASGEAAN
+390 
-402 TIEGSTAMAKAAW
+402 TIEGSTASMKAAW
-415 ENLATGMADSSA
+415 QNLATGMADSNA

-458 GTATVEAIS
+458 GTATAEAIS
-467 YLRETN
+467 YLRKTN

-486 ATAATVAGTAIGANM
+486 ATAATVAGTAIGVNM

-563 AWNTAINA
+563 AWNTAITA
-571 NPIGLIAAAVA
+571 NPLGVLAAAVA
-582 ALAIGIGKATKAHKD
+582 ALAIGIGKATKAHKEY
-597 FVKELAG
+597 VKELAG

-632 AFSSDAGF
+632 MVSSDAGF

-671 AEEAAKPVNVIK
+671 AEEAAKPANVIK

-690 ATAQSILED
+690 AAAQSILED

-718 TSQIEVAKMSWDD
+718 TSQIEVVKMSWDD
-731 FMGNLKGNTEVLQQI
+731 FMGNLTGNTEVLQQI
-746 DEDFAFVSEKA
+746 DEDFAFISEKA

-794 GGTDG
+794 GGTEG

-813 YEAAGAETSDGL
+813 YEAAGTETSDGL

-849 LDQEAEATEAA
+849 LDQEAAATEAA
-860 TNTMSGLVAGIDS
+860 TNTMNGLVAGIDS

-937 VLTAEEARAYRAG
+937 VLTAEEARAYRAE
-950 ESAGASGGADYDGAG
+950 ESAGTSGGADYGGAG

>member
-1 MGRINVFTLE
+1 MGRINVFKLE

-190 EDAGDKTNLFADILK
+190 EDAVEKTNLFADILK

-214 SGVKKLAGVVAD
+214 AGVKKLAGVVAD

-233 SYAQHEQLTDGI
+233 SYARYEQLAGGAQ
-245 KKLYGDAAQ
+245 LMFGDAYDFVAEK
-254 AVISNANGAYKSAQM
+254 ARNAYKTVQM
-269 SANSYM
+269 SQNDYLQQVNGFATGLKTALGGNVQAAAELADKVITAEADVVAATGNTQEAVQNAFNGIM
-275 SNIMGFSA
+275 KSNFTMLDNLQLGITPTKEGFQQLIDKVNEWNAENGEATAYTIDNLADCQA
-283 ALVESLNKDQKE
+283 ALVDYIEMQGLAGYAANE
-295 AAKVA
+295 AA
-300 DTALRDVA
+300 
-308 DNANAFGKYTVEELA
+308 G
-323 GVYQA
+323 
-328 LAKGQYQTLD
+328 
-338 NLMLGFAGTKEGL
+338 
-351 QQLLDKANELNE
+351 
-363 EQGIHTQYSINNFA
+363 
-377 DIVNAIHKVQEEM
+377 
-390 GIAGTASGEAAN
+390 
-402 TIEGSTAMAKAAW
+402 TIEGSTASMKAAW
-415 ENLATGMADSSA
+415 QNLATGMADSSA

-436 VDSVFTAGRNIIPRV
+436 VDSVFTAGKNIIPRV

-458 GTATVEAIS
+458 GTATAEAIS

-478 LVTAFEFA
+478 LATAFEFA
-486 ATAATVAGTAIGANM
+486 ATAATVAGAAIGANM

-507 NIATIFTANA
+507 NIATVFTANA

-552 GKISLATAAQY
+552 GQISLATAAQY
-563 AWNTAINA
+563 AWNTAIKA

-671 AEEAAKPVNVIK
+671 AEEAAKPANVIK

-690 ATAQSILED
+690 AAAQSILED

-757 DLAGISVDGLSQYL
+757 DLAGISVDGLAQYL

-794 GGTDG
+794 GGTEG

-804 AELMDNVSA
+804 AELMDNLSA
-813 YEAAGAETSDGL
+813 YEAAGTETSDGL

-849 LDQEAEATEAA
+849 LDMEAAATEAA

-873 STPGVLAKLDSLASQ
+873 STPGVLGKLDSLASQ

-950 ESAGASGGADYDGAG
+950 KSAGASGEADYDGVGFAG
-965 FSGGSRGVTIIQN
+965 GGRGVTIIQN

>member
-1 MGRINVFTLE
+1 MAANVFELFATI
-11 ASITLDASSYESEMA
+11 SLDTDEYER
-26 KAAKTAKDTGN
+26 KLKD
-37 AVSTSSS
+37 S
-44 AMESAM
+44 
-50 IKVPVAADKVAKGME
+50 
-65 NLGKSTTKAS
+65 
-75 DGIDG
+75 
-80 VKKTTEETK
+80 
-89 KPLGEI
+89 
-95 PPLTQKVKSA
+95 
-105 FEKLSESVTKQ
+105 
-116 ASDLDEL
+116 
-123 KAKYASLYLEQGE
+123 
-136 ESAEAQEVARQITE
+136 
-150 LSTSLGENKAKIS
+150 ENK
-163 EAVDAAN
+163 
-170 KFDTTMHD
+170 
-178 TSEAV
+178 TS
-183 DDVAEAV
+183 
-190 EDAGDKTNLFADILK
+190 TFADVLK

-214 SGVKKLAGVVAD
+214 AGVKKLAGVVAD

-233 SYAQHEQLTDGI
+233 SYARYEQLAGGAQ
-245 KKLYGDAAQ
+245 LMFGDAYDFVAEK
-254 AVISNANGAYKSAQM
+254 ARNAYKSVQM
-269 SANSYM
+269 SQNDYLQQV
-275 SNIMGFSA
+275 NGFSTGLKTALGGNVQAAAELADKVITAEADVVAATGNTQEAVQNAFNGIMKSNFTMLDNLQLGITPTKEGFQQLIDKVNEWNAENGEATAYTIDNLADCQA
-283 ALVESLNKDQKE
+283 ALVDYIEMQGLAGYAANE
-295 AAKVA
+295 AA
-300 DTALRDVA
+300 
-308 DNANAFGKYTVEELA
+308 G
-323 GVYQA
+323 
-328 LAKGQYQTLD
+328 
-338 NLMLGFAGTKEGL
+338 
-351 QQLLDKANELNE
+351 
-363 EQGIHTQYSINNFA
+363 
-377 DIVNAIHKVQEEM
+377 
-390 GIAGTASGEAAN
+390 
-402 TIEGSTAMAKAAW
+402 TIEGSTASMKAAW
-415 ENLATGMADSSA
+415 QNLATGMADSSA

-458 GTATVEAIS
+458 GTATAEAIS

-486 ATAATVAGTAIGANM
+486 ATAATVAGTAIGASM

-552 GKISLATAAQY
+552 GQISLATAAQY

-632 AFSSDAGF
+632 MFTSDAGF

-718 TSQIEVAKMSWDD
+718 TSQIEVVKMSWDGL
-731 FMGNLKGNTEVLQQI
+731 MGNLHGNTEVLQQI
-746 DEDFAFVSEKA
+746 DEDFAFIREKA
-757 DLAGISVDGLSQYL
+757 DLAGVSIDGLGKYL
-771 ASMSTGEQAGFLAGL
+771 ASMSDGEKAGFLAGV
-786 RDELEDMS
+786 RKELEDMS

-799 LSKKL
+799 LSRKF
-804 AELMDNVSA
+804 ATLMDGISA
-813 YEAAGAETSDGL
+813 YEAAGTETSDGL

-849 LDQEAEATEAA
+849 LDQEAAATEAA

-873 STPGVLAKLDSLASQ
+873 STPGVLDKLDSLASQ

-950 ESAGASGGADYDGAG
+950 KSAGASGGADYDGVG
-965 FSGGSRGVTIIQN
+965 FVGGGRGVTIIQN
-978 IQSVAQTPVELAAAT
+978 INSPVQSEVELAAAT

>member
-1 MGRINVFTLE
+1 MAANVFELFATI
-11 ASITLDASSYESEMA
+11 SLDTDEYER
-26 KAAKTAKDTGN
+26 KLKD
-37 AVSTSSS
+37 S
-44 AMESAM
+44 
-50 IKVPVAADKVAKGME
+50 
-65 NLGKSTTKAS
+65 
-75 DGIDG
+75 
-80 VKKTTEETK
+80 
-89 KPLGEI
+89 
-95 PPLTQKVKSA
+95 
-105 FEKLSESVTKQ
+105 
-116 ASDLDEL
+116 
-123 KAKYASLYLEQGE
+123 
-136 ESAEAQEVARQITE
+136 
-150 LSTSLGENKAKIS
+150 ENK
-163 EAVDAAN
+163 
-170 KFDTTMHD
+170 
-178 TSEAV
+178 TS
-183 DDVAEAV
+183 
-190 EDAGDKTNLFADILK
+190 TFADVLK

-214 SGVKKLAGVVAD
+214 AGVKKLAGVVAD

-233 SYAQHEQLTDGI
+233 SYARYEQLAGGAQ
-245 KKLYGDAAQ
+245 LMFGDAYDFVAEK
-254 AVISNANGAYKSAQM
+254 ARNAYKSVQM
-269 SANSYM
+269 SQNDYLQQVNGFATGLKTALGGNVQAAAELADKVITAEADVVAATGNTQEAVQNAFNGIM
-275 SNIMGFSA
+275 KSNFTMLDNLQLGITPTKEGFQQLIDKVNEWNAENGEATAYTIDNLADCQA
-283 ALVESLNKDQKE
+283 ALVDYIEMQGLAGYAANE
-295 AAKVA
+295 AA
-300 DTALRDVA
+300 
-308 DNANAFGKYTVEELA
+308 G
-323 GVYQA
+323 
-328 LAKGQYQTLD
+328 
-338 NLMLGFAGTKEGL
+338 
-351 QQLLDKANELNE
+351 
-363 EQGIHTQYSINNFA
+363 
-377 DIVNAIHKVQEEM
+377 
-390 GIAGTASGEAAN
+390 
-402 TIEGSTAMAKAAW
+402 TIEGSTASMKAAW
-415 ENLATGMADSSA
+415 QNLATGMADSNA

-436 VDSVFTAGRNIIPRV
+436 VDSVFTAGKNIIPRV

-486 ATAATVAGTAIGANM
+486 ATAATVAGTAIGASM

-552 GKISLATAAQY
+552 GQISLATAAQY
-563 AWNTAINA
+563 AWNTAVAA
-571 NPIGLIAAAVA
+571 NPLGLLVA
-582 ALAIGIGKATKAHKD
+582 AISAVTVATVKAAKTQKEKA
-597 FVKELAG
+597 KELAG
-604 EPQTVEEARAK
+604 DPKTIEDAT
-615 VEELEQQYEEAS
+615 
-627 KARLE
+627 ARLSE
-632 AFSSDAGF
+632 LKAKYAELDAESRKMYATNPGQWMP
-640 SGDTVE
+640 TAE
-646 MERLAEAI
+646 MQLYGQAIDVAE
-654 KQAKQN
+654 QN
-660 LADLEAQEQAA
+660 LANLQAQEQAA
-671 AEEAAKPVNVIK
+671 AEEAAKPANVIK

-690 ATAQSILED
+690 AAAQSILED
-699 YQNTYTTIY
+699 YQNTYTSIY

-718 TSQIEVAKMSWDD
+718 TSQIEVVKMSWDGL
-731 FMGNLKGNTEVLQQI
+731 MGNLHGNTEVLQQI
-746 DEDFAFVSEKA
+746 DEDFAFIREKA
-757 DLAGISVDGLSQYL
+757 DLAGVSIDGLGKYL
-771 ASMSTGEQAGFLAGL
+771 ASMSDGEKAGFLAGV
-786 RDELEDMS
+786 REELEDMS

-799 LSKKL
+799 LSRKF

-813 YEAAGAETSDGL
+813 YEAAGTETSDGL

-830 NVNARMQEAADS
+830 NVKSRMQEAADS

-849 LDQEAEATEAA
+849 LDQEAAATEAA

>member
-190 EDAGDKTNLFADILK
+190 EDAGDKTNLFADVLK

-214 SGVKKLAGVVAD
+214 AGVKKLAGVVAD

-233 SYAQHEQLTDGI
+233 SYARYEQLAGGAQ
-245 KKLYGDAAQ
+245 LMFGDAYDFVAEK
-254 AVISNANGAYKSAQM
+254 ARNAYKTVQM
-269 SANSYM
+269 SQNDYLQQVNGFATGLKTALGGNVQAAAELADKVITAEADVVAATGNSQEAVQNAFNGIM
-275 SNIMGFSA
+275 KSNYTMLDNLQLGIAPTKEGFQQLIDKVNEWNAENGEATSYTIDNLADCQA
-283 ALVESLNKDQKE
+283 ALVDYIEMQGLAGYAANE
-295 AAKVA
+295 AA
-300 DTALRDVA
+300 
-308 DNANAFGKYTVEELA
+308 G
-323 GVYQA
+323 
-328 LAKGQYQTLD
+328 
-338 NLMLGFAGTKEGL
+338 
-351 QQLLDKANELNE
+351 
-363 EQGIHTQYSINNFA
+363 
-377 DIVNAIHKVQEEM
+377 
-390 GIAGTASGEAAN
+390 
-402 TIEGSTAMAKAAW
+402 TIEGSTASMKAAW
-415 ENLATGMADSSA
+415 QNLATGMADSNA

-436 VDSVFTAGRNIIPRV
+436 VDSVFTAGKNIIPRV

-467 YLRETN
+467 YLRKTN

-486 ATAATVAGTAIGANM
+486 ATAATVAGTAIGASM

-552 GKISLATAAQY
+552 GQISLATAAQY

-671 AEEAAKPVNVIK
+671 AEEAAKPANVIK

-690 ATAQSILED
+690 AAAQSILED
-699 YQNTYTTIY
+699 YQNTYTSIY

-718 TSQIEVAKMSWDD
+718 TSQIEVTKMSWDD

-794 GGTDG
+794 GGTEG

-813 YEAAGAETSDGL
+813 YEAAGTETSDGL

-849 LDQEAEATEAA
+849 LDQEAAATEAA

-950 ESAGASGGADYDGAG
+950 ESAGTSGGADYDGVGFAG
-965 FSGGSRGVTIIQN
+965 GGRGVTIIQN
-978 IQSVAQTPVELAAAT
+978 INSPVQSEVELAAAT

>member
-1 MGRINVFTLE
+1 MAANVFELFATI
-11 ASITLDASSYESEMA
+11 SLDTDEYER
-26 KAAKTAKDTGN
+26 KLKD
-37 AVSTSSS
+37 S
-44 AMESAM
+44 
-50 IKVPVAADKVAKGME
+50 
-65 NLGKSTTKAS
+65 
-75 DGIDG
+75 
-80 VKKTTEETK
+80 
-89 KPLGEI
+89 
-95 PPLTQKVKSA
+95 
-105 FEKLSESVTKQ
+105 
-116 ASDLDEL
+116 
-123 KAKYASLYLEQGE
+123 
-136 ESAEAQEVARQITE
+136 
-150 LSTSLGENKAKIS
+150 ENK
-163 EAVDAAN
+163 
-170 KFDTTMHD
+170 
-178 TSEAV
+178 TS
-183 DDVAEAV
+183 
-190 EDAGDKTNLFADILK
+190 TFADVLK

-214 SGVKKLAGVVAD
+214 AGVKKLAGVVAD

-233 SYAQHEQLTDGI
+233 SYARYEQLAGGAQ
-245 KKLYGDAAQ
+245 LMFGDAYDFVAEK
-254 AVISNANGAYKSAQM
+254 ARNAYKTVQM
-269 SANSYM
+269 SQNDYLQQVNGFATGLKTALGGNVQAAAELADKVITAEADVVAATGNAQEAVQNAFNGIMKSNFTMLDNLQLGITPTKEGFQQLIDKVNEWNAENGEATSYTID
-275 SNIMGFSA
+275 NLADCQA
-283 ALVESLNKDQKE
+283 ALVDYIEMQGLAGYAANE
-295 AAKVA
+295 AA
-300 DTALRDVA
+300 D
-308 DNANAFGKYTVEELA
+308 
-323 GVYQA
+323 
-328 LAKGQYQTLD
+328 
-338 NLMLGFAGTKEGL
+338 
-351 QQLLDKANELNE
+351 
-363 EQGIHTQYSINNFA
+363 
-377 DIVNAIHKVQEEM
+377 
-390 GIAGTASGEAAN
+390 
-402 TIEGSTAMAKAAW
+402 TIEGSTASMKAAW
-415 ENLATGMADSSA
+415 QNLATGMADSNA
-427 DMEGLTKDF
+427 DMEGLTQDF
-436 VDSVFTAGRNIIPRV
+436 VDSVFTAGKNIIPRV

-507 NIATIFTANA
+507 NIATVFTANA

-552 GKISLATAAQY
+552 GQISLATAAQY
-563 AWNTAINA
+563 AWNTAIKA

-582 ALAIGIGKATKAHKD
+582 ALAIGIGKATKAHKA

-604 EPQTVEEARAK
+604 EPQTVEEAEAK
-615 VEELEQQYEEAS
+615 LDELKAKYEELVAAQNELYKYNPTQWRPS
-627 KARLE
+627 KE
-632 AFSSDAGF
+632 MQEY
-640 SGDTVE
+640 GD
-646 MERLAEAI
+646 AI
-654 KQAKQN
+654 KEAEQN
-660 LADLEAQEQAA
+660 LADLQAQEQAA
-671 AEEAAKPVNVIK
+671 AEEAAKPANVIK

-690 ATAQSILED
+690 AAAQSILED

-786 RDELEDMS
+786 RDELENTS
-794 GGTDG
+794 GGTEG

-804 AELMDNVSA
+804 AELMDGISA
-813 YEAAGAETSDGL
+813 FESSGTGYTDRL

-849 LDQEAEATEAA
+849 LDQEAAATEAA

-910 SNVPGA
+910 SNIPGA

-937 VLTAEEARAYRAG
+937 VLTAKEARAYRAG
-950 ESAGASGGADYDGAG
+950 KSAGASGGADYDGVGFAG
-965 FSGGSRGVTIIQN
+965 GGRGVTIIQN

>member
-1 MGRINVFTLE
+1 MTVFELLGKISLDSSE
-11 ASITLDASSYESEMA
+11 YDRGIDGASRKTSTFASVLKTAIAGGAIVAGMKKLADVVTDIGKASYESYKSYEQLAGGAQLMFGDA
-26 KAAKTAKDTGN
+26 YDFVAEKARNAYKTVQMSQNDYLQQVNGFATGLKTALGGN
-37 AVSTSSS
+37 VQA
-44 AMESAM
+44 AAEL
-50 IKVPVAADKVAKGME
+50 ADKVI
-65 NLGKSTTKAS
+65 T
-75 DGIDG
+75 
-80 VKKTTEETK
+80 
-89 KPLGEI
+89 
-95 PPLTQKVKSA
+95 
-105 FEKLSESVTKQ
+105 
-116 ASDLDEL
+116 
-123 KAKYASLYLEQGE
+123 
-136 ESAEAQEVARQITE
+136 AEADVVAATGNTQ
-150 LSTSLGENKAKIS
+150 
-163 EAVDAAN
+163 EAVQNAFN
-170 KFDTTMHD
+170 GIMKSNFTMLD
-178 TSEAV
+178 NLQLGITPTKEGFQQLIDKVNEWNAENGEATAYTI
-183 DDVAEAV
+183 D
-190 EDAGDKTNLFADILK
+190 
-205 ANLASGAII
+205 NLA
-214 SGVKKLAGVVAD
+214 D
-226 VGKAAYT
+226 C
-233 SYAQHEQLTDGI
+233 Q
-245 KKLYGDAAQ
+245 
-254 AVISNANGAYKSAQM
+254 
-269 SANSYM
+269 
-275 SNIMGFSA
+275 A
-283 ALVESLNKDQKE
+283 ALVDYIEMQGLAGYAANE
-295 AAKVA
+295 AAGA
-300 DTALRDVA
+300 
-308 DNANAFGKYTVEELA
+308 
-323 GVYQA
+323 
-328 LAKGQYQTLD
+328 
-338 NLMLGFAGTKEGL
+338 
-351 QQLLDKANELNE
+351 
-363 EQGIHTQYSINNFA
+363 
-377 DIVNAIHKVQEEM
+377 
-390 GIAGTASGEAAN
+390 
-402 TIEGSTAMAKAAW
+402 IEGSTASMKAAW
-415 ENLATGMADSSA
+415 QNLATGMADSSA

-436 VDSVFTAGRNIIPRV
+436 VDSVFTAGKNIIPRV

-458 GTATVEAIS
+458 GTATAEAIS

-478 LVTAFEFA
+478 LATAFEFA
-486 ATAATVAGTAIGANM
+486 ATAATVAGAAIGANM

-507 NIATIFTANA
+507 NIATVFTANA

-552 GKISLATAAQY
+552 GQISLATAAQY
-563 AWNTAINA
+563 AWNTAIKA

-582 ALAIGIGKATKAHKD
+582 ALAIGIGKATKAHKE

-604 EPQTVEEARAK
+604 EPQTAEEARAK

-632 AFSSDAGF
+632 MFTSDAGF

-646 MERLAEAI
+646 MERLSEAI

-671 AEEAAKPVNVIK
+671 AEEAAKPANVIK

-690 ATAQSILED
+690 AAAQSILED

-794 GGTDG
+794 GGTEG

-813 YEAAGAETSDGL
+813 YEAAGTETSDGL

-830 NVNARMQEAADS
+830 NVKSRMQEAADS

-849 LDQEAEATEAA
+849 LHQEAEATEAA

-910 SNVPGA
+910 SNIPGA

-929 VRLHKGEK
+929 VRLHKGET

-950 ESAGASGGADYDGAG
+950 KSAGASGGVDYDGAG
-965 FSGGSRGVTIIQN
+965 FAGGSRGVTIIQN

>member
-1 MGRINVFTLE
+1 MAANVFELFATI
-11 ASITLDASSYESEMA
+11 SLDTDEYER
-26 KAAKTAKDTGN
+26 KLKD
-37 AVSTSSS
+37 S
-44 AMESAM
+44 
-50 IKVPVAADKVAKGME
+50 
-65 NLGKSTTKAS
+65 
-75 DGIDG
+75 
-80 VKKTTEETK
+80 
-89 KPLGEI
+89 
-95 PPLTQKVKSA
+95 
-105 FEKLSESVTKQ
+105 
-116 ASDLDEL
+116 
-123 KAKYASLYLEQGE
+123 
-136 ESAEAQEVARQITE
+136 
-150 LSTSLGENKAKIS
+150 ENK
-163 EAVDAAN
+163 
-170 KFDTTMHD
+170 
-178 TSEAV
+178 TS
-183 DDVAEAV
+183 
-190 EDAGDKTNLFADILK
+190 TFADVLK

-214 SGVKKLAGVVAD
+214 AGVKKLAGVVAD

-233 SYAQHEQLTDGI
+233 SYARYEQLAGGAQ
-245 KKLYGDAAQ
+245 LMFGDAYDFVAEK
-254 AVISNANGAYKSAQM
+254 ARNAYKSVQM
-269 SANSYM
+269 SQNDYLQQVNGFATGLKTALGGNVQAAAELADKVITAEADVVAATGNSQEAVQNAFNGIM
-275 SNIMGFSA
+275 KSNFTMLDNLQLGITPTKEGFQQLIDKVNEWNAENGEATAYTIDNLADCQA
-283 ALVESLNKDQKE
+283 ALVDYIEMQGLAGYAANE
-295 AAKVA
+295 AA
-300 DTALRDVA
+300 
-308 DNANAFGKYTVEELA
+308 G
-323 GVYQA
+323 
-328 LAKGQYQTLD
+328 
-338 NLMLGFAGTKEGL
+338 
-351 QQLLDKANELNE
+351 
-363 EQGIHTQYSINNFA
+363 
-377 DIVNAIHKVQEEM
+377 
-390 GIAGTASGEAAN
+390 
-402 TIEGSTAMAKAAW
+402 TIEGSTASMKAAW
-415 ENLATGMADSSA
+415 QNLATGMADSSA

-486 ATAATVAGTAIGANM
+486 ATAATVAGTAIGASM

-552 GKISLATAAQY
+552 GQISLATAAQY

-671 AEEAAKPVNVIK
+671 AEEAAKPANVIK

-690 ATAQSILED
+690 AAAQSILED
-699 YQNTYTTIY
+699 YQNTYTSIY

-718 TSQIEVAKMSWDD
+718 TSQIEVVKMSWDGL
-731 FMGNLKGNTEVLQQI
+731 MGNLHGNTEVLQQI
-746 DEDFAFVSEKA
+746 DEDFAFIREKA
-757 DLAGISVDGLSQYL
+757 DLAGVSIDGLGKYL
-771 ASMSTGEQAGFLAGL
+771 ASMSDGEKAGFLAGV
-786 RDELEDMS
+786 REELEDMS

-799 LSKKL
+799 LSRKF

-813 YEAAGAETSDGL
+813 YEAAGTETSDGL

-830 NVNARMQEAADS
+830 NVKSRMQEAADS

-849 LDQEAEATEAA
+849 LDQEAAATEAA

-873 STPGVLAKLDSLASQ
+873 STPGVLDKLDSLASQ

-950 ESAGASGGADYDGAG
+950 KSAGASGGADYDGVGFAG
-965 FSGGSRGVTIIQN
+965 GGRGVTIIQN
-978 IQSVAQTPVELAAAT
+978 INSPVQSEVELAAAT

-1002 TI
+1002 RI

>member
-1 MGRINVFTLE
+1 MAANVFELFATI
-11 ASITLDASSYESEMA
+11 SLDTDEYER
-26 KAAKTAKDTGN
+26 KLKD
-37 AVSTSSS
+37 S
-44 AMESAM
+44 
-50 IKVPVAADKVAKGME
+50 
-65 NLGKSTTKAS
+65 
-75 DGIDG
+75 
-80 VKKTTEETK
+80 
-89 KPLGEI
+89 
-95 PPLTQKVKSA
+95 
-105 FEKLSESVTKQ
+105 
-116 ASDLDEL
+116 
-123 KAKYASLYLEQGE
+123 
-136 ESAEAQEVARQITE
+136 
-150 LSTSLGENKAKIS
+150 ENK
-163 EAVDAAN
+163 
-170 KFDTTMHD
+170 
-178 TSEAV
+178 TS
-183 DDVAEAV
+183 
-190 EDAGDKTNLFADILK
+190 TFADVLK

-214 SGVKKLAGVVAD
+214 AGVKKLAGVVAD

-233 SYAQHEQLTDGI
+233 SYARYEQLAGGAQ
-245 KKLYGDAAQ
+245 LMFGDAYDFVAEK
-254 AVISNANGAYKSAQM
+254 ARNAYKSVQM
-269 SANSYM
+269 SQNDYLQQVNGFATGLKTALGGNVQAAAELADKVITAEADVVAATGNTQEAVQNAFNGIM
-275 SNIMGFSA
+275 KSNFTMLDNLQLGITPTKEGFQQLIDKVNEWNAENGEATAYTIDNLADCQA
-283 ALVESLNKDQKE
+283 ALVDYIEMQGLAGYAANE
-295 AAKVA
+295 AA
-300 DTALRDVA
+300 
-308 DNANAFGKYTVEELA
+308 G
-323 GVYQA
+323 
-328 LAKGQYQTLD
+328 
-338 NLMLGFAGTKEGL
+338 
-351 QQLLDKANELNE
+351 
-363 EQGIHTQYSINNFA
+363 
-377 DIVNAIHKVQEEM
+377 
-390 GIAGTASGEAAN
+390 
-402 TIEGSTAMAKAAW
+402 TIEGSAASMKAAW
-415 ENLATGMADSSA
+415 QNLATGMADSSA

-436 VDSVFTAGRNIIPRV
+436 VDSVFTAGKNIIPRV

-552 GKISLATAAQY
+552 GQISLATAAQY

-582 ALAIGIGKATKAHKD
+582 ALAIGIGKATKAHKA

-632 AFSSDAGF
+632 MFTSDAGF

-718 TSQIEVAKMSWDD
+718 TSQIEVVKMSWDGL
-731 FMGNLKGNTEVLQQI
+731 MGNLHGNTEVLQQI
-746 DEDFAFVSEKA
+746 DEDFAFIREKA
-757 DLAGISVDGLSQYL
+757 DLAGVSIDGLGKYL
-771 ASMSTGEQAGFLAGL
+771 ASMSDGEKAGFLAGV
-786 RDELEDMS
+786 RKELEDMS

-799 LSKKL
+799 LSRKF
-804 AELMDNVSA
+804 ATLMDGISA
-813 YEAAGAETSDGL
+813 YEAAGTETSDGL

-849 LDQEAEATEAA
+849 LDQEAAATEAA

-950 ESAGASGGADYDGAG
+950 ESAGTSGGADYDGVGFAG
-965 FSGGSRGVTIIQN
+965 GGRGVTIIQN
-978 IQSVAQTPVELAAAT
+978 INSPVQSEVELAAAT

>member
-1 MGRINVFTLE
+1 MAANVFELFATI
-11 ASITLDASSYESEMA
+11 SLDTDEYER
-26 KAAKTAKDTGN
+26 KLKD
-37 AVSTSSS
+37 S
-44 AMESAM
+44 
-50 IKVPVAADKVAKGME
+50 
-65 NLGKSTTKAS
+65 
-75 DGIDG
+75 
-80 VKKTTEETK
+80 
-89 KPLGEI
+89 
-95 PPLTQKVKSA
+95 
-105 FEKLSESVTKQ
+105 
-116 ASDLDEL
+116 
-123 KAKYASLYLEQGE
+123 
-136 ESAEAQEVARQITE
+136 
-150 LSTSLGENKAKIS
+150 ENK
-163 EAVDAAN
+163 
-170 KFDTTMHD
+170 
-178 TSEAV
+178 TS
-183 DDVAEAV
+183 
-190 EDAGDKTNLFADILK
+190 TFADVLK

-214 SGVKKLAGVVAD
+214 AGVKKLAGVVAD

-363 EQGIHTQYSINNFA
+363 EQGIHTQYSIDNFA

-458 GTATVEAIS
+458 GTATAEAIS

-486 ATAATVAGTAIGANM
+486 ATAATVAGTAIGVNM

-552 GKISLATAAQY
+552 GQISLATAAQY
-563 AWNTAINA
+563 AWNTAIAA
-571 NPIGLIAAAVA
+571 NPLGVLAAAAA
-582 ALAIGIGKATKAHKD
+582 ALAIGIGKATKAHKA

-632 AFSSDAGF
+632 MFSSDAGF

-671 AEEAAKPVNVIK
+671 AEEAAKPANVIK

-690 ATAQSILED
+690 AAAQSILED

-794 GGTDG
+794 GGTEG

-813 YEAAGAETSDGL
+813 YEAAGTETSDGL

-849 LDQEAEATEAA
+849 LDQEAAATEAA

-873 STPGVLAKLDSLASQ
+873 STPGVLDKLDSLASQ

-898 NYTLTIKANIKG
+898 SYTLTIKANIKG
-910 SNVPGA
+910 SNIPGA

-929 VRLHKGEK
+929 VRLHKGET
-937 VLTAEEARAYRAG
+937 VLTAEEARAYKAG
-950 ESAGASGGADYDGAG
+950 KSAGASGGVDYDGAG
-965 FSGGSRGVTIIQN
+965 FAGGSRGVTIIQN

>member
-1 MGRINVFTLE
+1 MAANVFELFATI
-11 ASITLDASSYESEMA
+11 SLDTDEYER
-26 KAAKTAKDTGN
+26 KLKD
-37 AVSTSSS
+37 S
-44 AMESAM
+44 
-50 IKVPVAADKVAKGME
+50 
-65 NLGKSTTKAS
+65 
-75 DGIDG
+75 
-80 VKKTTEETK
+80 
-89 KPLGEI
+89 
-95 PPLTQKVKSA
+95 
-105 FEKLSESVTKQ
+105 
-116 ASDLDEL
+116 
-123 KAKYASLYLEQGE
+123 
-136 ESAEAQEVARQITE
+136 
-150 LSTSLGENKAKIS
+150 ENK
-163 EAVDAAN
+163 
-170 KFDTTMHD
+170 
-178 TSEAV
+178 TS
-183 DDVAEAV
+183 
-190 EDAGDKTNLFADILK
+190 TFADVLK

-214 SGVKKLAGVVAD
+214 AGVKKLAGVVAD

-233 SYAQHEQLTDGI
+233 SYARYEQLADGAQ
-245 KKLYGDAAQ
+245 LMFGDAYDFVAEK
-254 AVISNANGAYKSAQM
+254 ARNAYKAVQM
-269 SANSYM
+269 SQNDYLQQVNGFATGLKTALGGNVQAAAKLADKVITAEANVVAATGNTQEAVQNAFNGIMKSNYTMLDNLQLGITPTKEGFQQLIDKVNEWNAENGEATSYTID
-275 SNIMGFSA
+275 NLADCQA
-283 ALVESLNKDQKE
+283 ALVDYIEMQGLAGYAANE
-295 AAKVA
+295 AA
-300 DTALRDVA
+300 
-308 DNANAFGKYTVEELA
+308 G
-323 GVYQA
+323 
-328 LAKGQYQTLD
+328 
-338 NLMLGFAGTKEGL
+338 
-351 QQLLDKANELNE
+351 
-363 EQGIHTQYSINNFA
+363 
-377 DIVNAIHKVQEEM
+377 
-390 GIAGTASGEAAN
+390 
-402 TIEGSTAMAKAAW
+402 TIEGSTASMKAAW
-415 ENLATGMADSSA
+415 QNLATGMADSNA

-436 VDSVFTAGRNIIPRV
+436 VDSVFTAGKNIIPRV

-486 ATAATVAGTAIGANM
+486 ATAATVAGTAIAANM

-507 NIATIFTANA
+507 NIATVFTANA

-671 AEEAAKPVNVIK
+671 AEEAAKPANVIK

-690 ATAQSILED
+690 AAAQSILED

-757 DLAGISVDGLSQYL
+757 DLAGVSIDGLAQYL

-794 GGTDG
+794 GGTEG

-813 YEAAGAETSDGL
+813 YEAAGTETSDGL

-830 NVNARMQEAADS
+830 NVKSRMQEAADS

-849 LDQEAEATEAA
+849 LDQEAAATEAA

-873 STPGVLAKLDSLASQ
+873 STPGVLDKLDSLASQ

-950 ESAGASGGADYDGAG
+950 KSAGASGVADYDGVG

>member
-1 MGRINVFTLE
+1 MGANVFELFATI
-11 ASITLDASSYESEMA
+11 SLDTDEYER
-26 KAAKTAKDTGN
+26 KLKD
-37 AVSTSSS
+37 S
-44 AMESAM
+44 
-50 IKVPVAADKVAKGME
+50 
-65 NLGKSTTKAS
+65 
-75 DGIDG
+75 
-80 VKKTTEETK
+80 
-89 KPLGEI
+89 
-95 PPLTQKVKSA
+95 
-105 FEKLSESVTKQ
+105 
-116 ASDLDEL
+116 
-123 KAKYASLYLEQGE
+123 
-136 ESAEAQEVARQITE
+136 
-150 LSTSLGENKAKIS
+150 ENK
-163 EAVDAAN
+163 
-170 KFDTTMHD
+170 
-178 TSEAV
+178 TS
-183 DDVAEAV
+183 
-190 EDAGDKTNLFADILK
+190 TFADVLK

-214 SGVKKLAGVVAD
+214 AGVKKLAGVVAD

-233 SYAQHEQLTDGI
+233 SYARYEQLAGGAQ
-245 KKLYGDAAQ
+245 LMFGDAYDFVAEK
-254 AVISNANGAYKSAQM
+254 AKNAYKTVQM
-269 SANSYM
+269 SQNDYLQQVNGFATGLKTALGGNVQAAAELADKVITAEADVVAATGNTQEAVQNAFNGIM
-275 SNIMGFSA
+275 KSNFTMLDNLQLGITPTKEGFQQLIDKVNEWNAENGEATAYTIDNLADCQA
-283 ALVESLNKDQKE
+283 ALVDYIEMQGLAGYAANE
-295 AAKVA
+295 AA
-300 DTALRDVA
+300 
-308 DNANAFGKYTVEELA
+308 G
-323 GVYQA
+323 
-328 LAKGQYQTLD
+328 
-338 NLMLGFAGTKEGL
+338 
-351 QQLLDKANELNE
+351 
-363 EQGIHTQYSINNFA
+363 
-377 DIVNAIHKVQEEM
+377 
-390 GIAGTASGEAAN
+390 
-402 TIEGSTAMAKAAW
+402 TIEGSTASMKAAW
-415 ENLATGMADSSA
+415 QNLATGMADSSA

-436 VDSVFTAGRNIIPRV
+436 VDSVFTAGKNIVPRV

-478 LVTAFEFA
+478 LATAFEFA

-507 NIATIFTANA
+507 NIATVFTANA

-552 GKISLATAAQY
+552 GQISLATAAQY
-563 AWNTAINA
+563 AWNTAIKA

-582 ALAIGIGKATKAHKD
+582 ALAIGIGKATKAHKA

-604 EPQTVEEARAK
+604 EPQTVEEAKAK
-615 VEELEQQYEEAS
+615 LDELKAKYEELVAAQNELYKYNPTQWRPS
-627 KARLE
+627 KE
-632 AFSSDAGF
+632 MQEY
-640 SGDTVE
+640 GD
-646 MERLAEAI
+646 AI
-654 KQAKQN
+654 KDAEQN
-660 LADLEAQEQAA
+660 LADLQAQEQAA
-671 AEEAAKPVNVIK
+671 AEEAAKPANVIK

-690 ATAQSILED
+690 AAAQSILED

-799 LSKKL
+799 LRKKL
-804 AELMDNVSA
+804 AEIMGGISA
-813 YEAAGAETSDGL
+813 FESSGTGYTDRL

-873 STPGVLAKLDSLASQ
+873 STPGVLTKLDSLASQ

-910 SNVPGA
+910 SNIPGA

-937 VLTAEEARAYRAG
+937 VLTAKEARAYRAG
-950 ESAGASGGADYDGAG
+950 KSAGASGGADYDGVGFAG
-965 FSGGSRGVTIIQN
+965 GGRGVTIIQN
-978 IQSVAQTPVELAAAT
+978 INSPVQSEVELAAAT

>member
-1 MGRINVFTLE
+1 MAANVFELFATI
-11 ASITLDASSYESEMA
+11 SLDTDEYER
-26 KAAKTAKDTGN
+26 KLKD
-37 AVSTSSS
+37 S
-44 AMESAM
+44 
-50 IKVPVAADKVAKGME
+50 
-65 NLGKSTTKAS
+65 
-75 DGIDG
+75 
-80 VKKTTEETK
+80 
-89 KPLGEI
+89 
-95 PPLTQKVKSA
+95 
-105 FEKLSESVTKQ
+105 
-116 ASDLDEL
+116 
-123 KAKYASLYLEQGE
+123 
-136 ESAEAQEVARQITE
+136 
-150 LSTSLGENKAKIS
+150 ENK
-163 EAVDAAN
+163 
-170 KFDTTMHD
+170 
-178 TSEAV
+178 TSTFS
-183 DDVAEAV
+183 DV
-190 EDAGDKTNLFADILK
+190 LK

-214 SGVKKLAGVVAD
+214 AGVKKLAGVVAD

-233 SYAQHEQLTDGI
+233 SYARYEQLASGAQ
-245 KKLYGDAAQ
+245 LMFGDAYDFVAEK
-254 AVISNANGAYKSAQM
+254 ARNAYKSVQM
-269 SANSYM
+269 SQNDYLQQVNGFATGLKTALGGNVQAAAKLADKVITAEADVVAATGTTQEAVQNAFNGIM
-275 SNIMGFSA
+275 KSNYTMLDNLQLGITPTKEGFQQLIDKVNEWNAGTGEATAYTIDNLADCQA
-283 ALVESLNKDQKE
+283 ALVDYIEMQGLSNYAAEE
-295 AAKVA
+295 AA
-300 DTALRDVA
+300 R
-308 DNANAFGKYTVEELA
+308 
-323 GVYQA
+323 
-328 LAKGQYQTLD
+328 
-338 NLMLGFAGTKEGL
+338 
-351 QQLLDKANELNE
+351 
-363 EQGIHTQYSINNFA
+363 
-377 DIVNAIHKVQEEM
+377 
-390 GIAGTASGEAAN
+390 
-402 TIEGSTAMAKAAW
+402 TIEGSTASMKAAW
-415 ENLATGMADSSA
+415 QNLATGMADSSA
-427 DMEGLTKDF
+427 DMEGLTQDF
-436 VDSVFTAGRNIIPRV
+436 VDSVFTAGKNIIPRV

-563 AWNTAINA
+563 AWNTAITA
-571 NPIGLIAAAVA
+571 NPLGVLAAAVA
-582 ALAIGIGKATKAHKD
+582 ALAIGIGKATKAHKA

-632 AFSSDAGF
+632 MFTSDAGF

-718 TSQIEVAKMSWDD
+718 TSQIEVVKMSWDD
-731 FMGNLKGNTEVLQQI
+731 FMGNLTGNTEVLQQI
-746 DEDFAFVSEKA
+746 DEDFAFISEKA
-757 DLAGISVDGLSQYL
+757 DLAGISIDGLAQYL
-771 ASMSTGEQAGFLAGL
+771 ASMSTGEKAGFLAGA
-786 RDELEDMS
+786 REELEDMS
-794 GGTDG
+794 GGVDG
-799 LSKKL
+799 LRGKL
-804 AELMDNVSA
+804 ATLMDGVSA
-813 YEAAGAETSDGL
+813 YEAAGTESTDGL

-830 NVNARMQEAADS
+830 NVKARMQEAADS

-849 LDQEAEATEAA
+849 LDQEAAATEAA

-950 ESAGASGGADYDGAG
+950 KSAGASGVADYDGVG